1 MSENKSRFPS
11 RPKILAVSLAG
22 ILIALPAYAAD
33 NPPAEVTES
42 SNIEALTVTGKR
54 SADQKGADDVYYKN
68 VSNAYVGKEYLERY
82 RVQSAGDV
90 LKGLNGVY
98 NMNTRTA
105 GGAITPNIRG
115 ITGKG
120 RIPVTID
127 GTEQTVDVWMNNY
140 GVGDRNYL
148 DPALFRSIAVEK
160 SPALTRG
167 VKSGVGGA
175 VTIRTIEADDIV
187 PEGQKFGFQLKTEFA
202 NNSRRPANNLN
213 QWLGWEDYRT
223 LPLGATADG
232 AGGGVDPLT
241 GQQSPQALVVDNF
254 TPPAHKSGRDNWR
267 FGGDRSYMAAAAFKT
282 ELSDGLAA
290 YSYRNKGNYFA
301 GTKGAEGYLNNPV
314 YDLQK
319 CYDEGGSDFNCKNSA
334 TFVPNMAKVYHPG
347 VEVLNSNTE
356 TKTLLLKNN
365 WHLPGSHNLGWQY
378 MRTDVRFGEINPF
391 HTTYVMNM
399 EEHNPSSRPKALSPQ
414 MQNIDSTIRT
424 DTYKLGWDWK
434 PEGSRWLDLQT
445 NLWRIKT
452 DSTRHQSGG
461 MELSVA
467 GRDLYYDAWHW
478 CNRRGQLP
486 PEQADSY
493 ADCNELLDDF
503 GISGMSKEEVMRLLP
518 NNNGQYRVLSGAEQK
533 TRVSRTGFDIS
544 NRFRLSDRL
553 SMTLA
558 ADYQKEKL
566 AEEVEIVNSQDL
578 FNLAGMATGMTKLA
592 GPRGGERREWGTNL
606 VFDWQATDRLKISA
620 GIRYH
625 NFRGFDT
632 ALAEGRARRDPRYQA
647 GSGIS
652 IYEDGVS
659 LAYMELV
666 GDQEQRDWDAV
677 AEQRRQAYQSG
688 NIAAI
693 AAAEQAI
700 QAHGARYNL
709 PKYQRYPDQ
718 YYTDAYRRIDSNGLV
733 NYSYHV
739 FAPPLTH
746 PDVPLYR
753 VHPVFVPYV
762 NGKLDS
768 RVWDQHHRFGMF
780 EEKVDNPQGL
790 SGRYNRYWA
799 EGDYSGRLDHTHEC
813 DKGVPGCAMLRAG
826 KVGDLPQVGPDQ
838 IRNGILYRNY
848 TEEQHWA
855 PPKPI
860 RAHAWAPTI
869 AVSYDLTDNSR
880 LFVRYAQ
887 MTRFPSVYEV
897 GSFYNDVA
905 YVGKPTAPN
914 FRFKPERSRSWEI
927 GYSFNFAPYWSRL
940 RAGDIRLTYYR
951 NRIQNVIETTDHF
964 RTTQYDRKDT
974 AGLEW
979 QSRIDTGRFF
989 AALGATY
996 RLKQQ
1001 MCDRDTAFDFDPY
1014 GYKGVPICIEGG
1026 YGSTRGYQALQPKY
1040 SINLDAGVRLLGE
1053 KLELGLRGIYHSGV
1067 NTKQYDQLLQR
1078 DLGYIFNTTGKP
1090 YHWRPSLTWDVYGR
1104 YQLHKN
1110 LNVNLGITNLTNR
1123 YYLDPMSNV
1132 PAPGPGRTVTFGLT
1146 AKF

>member
-1 MSENKSRFPS
+1 MTTQSFC
-11 RPKILAVSLAG
+11 PKLLVVLLTGAFAHMQ
-22 ILIALPAYAAD
+22 AAAD
-33 NPPAEVTES
+33 TPAANGREPASAELET
-42 SNIEALTVTGKR
+42 IEIKGR
-54 SADQKGADDVYYKN
+54 RPDQRGADDVYRKN
-68 VSNAYVGKEYLERY
+68 VSNAYIGKEYLERY
-82 RVQSAGDV
+82 RINAAGDV

-127 GTEQTVDVWMNNY
+127 GTEQTIDVWMNNY

-202 NNSRRPANNLN
+202 NNSTRPANNLN

-223 LPLGATADG
+223 LSFGATADG
-232 AGGGVDPLT
+232 AGGGFDPLT
-241 GQQSPQALVVDNF
+241 GQQSPQALVADGL

-301 GTKGAEGYLNNPV
+301 GRKGAEGYLNNPV

-319 CYDEGGSDFNCKNSA
+319 CYDQGGSDFNCKNSA

-399 EEHNPSSRPKALSPQ
+399 EEHNPSSRPKELSPQ
-414 MQNIDSTIRT
+414 MQSIDSTIRT
-424 DTYKLGWDWK
+424 DTYKLGWAWK
-434 PEGSRWLDLQT
+434 PENSRWVDLQA

-452 DSTRHQSGG
+452 NSTRHQSGG
-461 MELSVA
+461 MDLSSARPDPFYDVWYWCTQR
-467 GRDLYYDAWHW
+467 GRI
-478 CNRRGQLP
+478 P
-486 PEQADSY
+486 PEHVDNYSS
-493 ADCNELLDDF
+493 CNDLMNDF
-503 GISGMSKEEVMRLLP
+503 GVNGLTKEQVLAMTP
-518 NNNGQYRVLSGAEQK
+518 NDNGQFRVLSGAEQK

-566 AEEVEIVNSQDL
+566 AEEVEIVNSKDL

-625 NFRGFDT
+625 NFKGFDR
-632 ALAEGRARRDPRYQA
+632 ALAEGRARHDPRYRA
-647 GSGIS
+647 GGPGGNS
-652 IYEDGVS
+652 IYRAGAY
-659 LAYMELV
+659 LPYMELV
-666 GDQEQRDWDAV
+666 SDQEQRDWDAV

-688 NIAAI
+688 NTAAI

-709 PKYQRYPDQ
+709 PKYQNSDE
-718 YYTDAYRRIDSNGLV
+718 YYTDAYRRIDRNGFV
-733 NYSYHV
+733 NHSYHLSG
-739 FAPPLTH
+739 PPLTH

-790 SGRYNRYWA
+790 NGSYNRYWLHGNRFPHA
-799 EGDYSGRLDHTHEC
+799 SGYYGCEKDI
-813 DKGVPGCAMLRAG
+813 PGCAMLRRKLSDSSEG
-826 KVGDLPQVGPDQ
+826 TLVPGLDQ
-838 IRNGILYRNY
+838 GIVTRRY
-848 TEEQHWA
+848 TEEQYWA
-855 PPKPI
+855 MPKPI

-880 LFVRYAQ
+880 LFARYAQ

-905 YVGKPTAPN
+905 YVGKPTAPT

-927 GYSFNFAPYWSRL
+927 GYSFNFAPYWSKL
-940 RAGDIRLTYYR
+940 RAGDVRLTYYR
-951 NRIQNVIETTDHF
+951 NRIENVIETTDYF

-989 AALGATY
+989 ASLGATY

-1001 MCDRDTAFDFDPY
+1001 MCDRDMAFDFDPY
-1014 GYKGVPICIEGG
+1014 GYKGVPVCIEGG

-1053 KLELGLRGIYHSGV
+1053 RLELGLRGIYHSSV
-1067 NTKQYDQLLQR
+1067 NTKQYDALLQKE
-1078 DLGYIFNTTGKP
+1078 LGYIFNTSGKP

>member
-1 MSENKSRFPS
+1 MTTQSFC
-11 RPKILAVSLAG
+11 PKLLVVLLTGAFAHMQ
-22 ILIALPAYAAD
+22 AAAD
-33 NPPAEVTES
+33 TPAANGREPASAELET
-42 SNIEALTVTGKR
+42 IEIKGR
-54 SADQKGADDVYYKN
+54 RPDQRGADDVYRKN
-68 VSNAYVGKEYLERY
+68 VSNVYVGREYLERFQ
-82 RVQSAGDV
+82 VNAAGDV

-127 GTEQTVDVWMNNY
+127 GTEQTIDVWMNNY

-160 SPALTRG
+160 SPALTR
-167 VKSGVGGA
+167 
-175 VTIRTIEADDIV
+175 EADDIV

-232 AGGGVDPLT
+232 AGGGFDPLT

-282 ELSDGLAA
+282 ELADGLAA

-319 CYDEGGSDFNCKNSA
+319 CYDQGGSDFNCKNSA
-334 TFVPNMAKVYHPG
+334 TFIPNMARIYHPG

-399 EEHNPSSRPKALSPQ
+399 EEHNPSSRPRSLSPQ
-414 MQNIDSTIRT
+414 AQSIDSSIRT
-424 DTYKLGWDWK
+424 DTYKLGWAWK
-434 PEGSRWLDLQT
+434 PEGSRWIDLQA

-467 GRDLYYDAWHW
+467 RPDPYYDAWYW
-478 CNRRGQLP
+478 CTKRGQLP
-486 PEQADSY
+486 PDY
-493 ADCNELLDDF
+493 ADNYSSCGSLLDDY
-503 GISGMSKEEVMRLLP
+503 GISGMSKEEVMQQLP
-518 NNNGQYRVLSGAEQK
+518 NDNGQYRVISGAEQK

-544 NRFRLSDRL
+544 NRFRPHPRLNITLS
-553 SMTLA
+553 T
-558 ADYQKEKL
+558 DYQKEKL
-566 AEEVEIVNSQDL
+566 EEEVEIVNSQDL
-578 FNLAGMATGMTKLA
+578 FNLAGMVTGLTKLA

-647 GSGIS
+647 GGGGGMDV
-652 IYEDGVS
+652 YEDGVS

-688 NIAAI
+688 NTAAI

-709 PKYQRYPDQ
+709 PKYQRNPDQ
-718 YYTDAYRRIDSNGLV
+718 YYTDAYRRIDRNGLV
-733 NYSYHV
+733 NYSYHLS
-739 FAPPLTH
+739 APPLTH

-799 EGDYSGRLDHTHEC
+799 EGDNWGGNHEHEC

-838 IRNGILYRNY
+838 IQNGILYRTY
-848 TEEQHWA
+848 TEEQYWA
-855 PPKPI
+855 QPKPI
-860 RAHAWAPTI
+860 RAHAWAPTV

-897 GSFYNDVA
+897 GSFHNDLS
-905 YVGKPTAPN
+905 YIGKPKAPN

-940 RAGDIRLTYYR
+940 RAGDVRLTYYR
-951 NRIQNVIETTDHF
+951 NRIENVIETTDHF
-964 RTTQYDRKDT
+964 RTVQYDRKDT

-1001 MCDRDTAFDFDPY
+1001 MCDRDTAIEFDPY
-1014 GYKGVPICIEGG
+1014 GYKGVPDCIEGG
-1026 YGSTRGYQALQPKY
+1026 YGSTRGYQAVQPKY

-1053 KLELGLRGIYHSGV
+1053 KLELGLRGIYHSSV
-1067 NTKQYDQLLQR
+1067 NTKQYDQLLQK
-1078 DLGYIFNTTGKP
+1078 DLGVIFRTTGKP
-1090 YHWRPSLTWDVYGR
+1090 YHWRSSLTWDVYGR

-1110 LNVNLGITNLTNR
+1110 LNVNFSITNLTNR

>member
-1 MSENKSRFPS
+1 MSAFTPK
-11 RPKILAVSLAG
+11 PKIIILSLASAFST
-22 ILIALPAYAAD
+22 LTVAD
-33 NPPAEVTES
+33 T
-42 SNIEALTVTGKR
+42 IEASARPEQYQELDTVVVSSKR
-54 SADQKGADDVYYKN
+54 TNDQKGADDVYYKN
-68 VSNAYVGKEYLERY
+68 VSNAYIGKEYLERY

-120 RIPVTID
+120 RIPVTVD

-187 PEGQKFGFQLKTEFA
+187 PKGQKFGFQLKTEFA

-319 CYDEGGSDFNCKNSA
+319 CYDQGGSDFNCKNSA

-365 WHLPGSHNLGWQY
+365 WRLPGSHRLGWQY

-399 EEHNPSSRPKALSPQ
+399 EEHNDTSRPRELSPQ
-414 MQNIDSTIRT
+414 AQSIDSSIRT
-424 DTYKLGWDWK
+424 DTYKLGWAWK

-461 MELSVA
+461 MALSSA
-467 GRDLYYDAWHW
+467 RPDPYYDAWYW
-478 CNRRGQLP
+478 CTKRGQLP
-486 PEQADSY
+486 PDHVDNYSS
-493 ADCNELLDDF
+493 CNDLMNDF
-503 GISGMSKEEVMRLLP
+503 GINGLSKEEVMKILP
-518 NNNGQYRVLSGAEQK
+518 NDNGRFRVLSGAEQK
-533 TRVSRTGFDIS
+533 TRVSRTGFDLN
-544 NRFRLSDRL
+544 NRFRLHPRL
-553 SMTLA
+553 NMTLS

-566 AEEVEIVNSQDL
+566 EEEVEIVNSKDL
-578 FNLAGMATGMTKLA
+578 FNLAGMASGLTKLA

-647 GSGIS
+647 GSGIG

-659 LAYMELV
+659 LTYMELV

-688 NIAAI
+688 NTAAI

-709 PKYQRYPDQ
+709 PKYQRNPDQ
-718 YYTDAYRRIDSNGLV
+718 YYRDAYRRIDRNGLV
-733 NYSYHV
+733 NYSYHLS
-739 FAPPLTH
+739 APPLTH

-799 EGDYSGRLDHTHEC
+799 EGDNWGGNHDHEC
-813 DKGVPGCAMLRAG
+813 DKGVPGCAMLRVG
-826 KVGDLPQVGPDQ
+826 KVGDLSPVGPDQ
-838 IRNGILYRNY
+838 IQNGILYRNY
-848 TEEQHWA
+848 TEEQYWA
-855 PPKPI
+855 QPKPI
-860 RAHAWAPTI
+860 RAHAWAPTV

-897 GSFYNDVA
+897 GSFHNDLS
-905 YVGKPTAPN
+905 YVGKPKAPN
-914 FRFKPERSRSWEI
+914 FRFTPERSRSWEI

-940 RAGDIRLTYYR
+940 RAGDMRLTYYR
-951 NRIQNVIETTDHF
+951 NRIENVIETTDHF
-964 RTTQYDRKDT
+964 RTVQYDRKDT

-1001 MCDRDTAFDFDPY
+1001 MCDRDTAIEFDPY
-1014 GYKGVPICIEGG
+1014 GYKGVPDCIEGG
-1026 YGSTRGYQALQPKY
+1026 YGSTRGYQAVQPKY

-1053 KLELGLRGIYHSGV
+1053 KLELGLRGIYHSSV
-1067 NTKQYDQLLQR
+1067 NTKQYDQLLQK
-1078 DLGYIFNTTGKP
+1078 DLGVIFRTTGKP
-1090 YHWRPSLTWDVYGR
+1090 YHWRSSLTWDMYGR
-1104 YQLHKN
+1104 YQVHKN

>member
-1 MSENKSRFPS
+1 MSGFS
-11 RPKILAVSLAG
+11 PKPKTIILSLAG
-22 ILIALPAYAAD
+22 AFGALAFAD
-33 NPPAEVTES
+33 TPNNTEQQKEL
-42 SNIEALTVTGKR
+42 NTIVVHGKR

-127 GTEQTVDVWMNNY
+127 GTEQTIDVWMNNY

-175 VTIRTIEADDIV
+175 VTIHTIEADDIV
-187 PEGQKFGFQLKTEFA
+187 PEGKKFGFQLKTEFA

-241 GQQSPQALVVDNF
+241 GEQSPQALVVDNF

-314 YDLQK
+314 HDLQK
-319 CYDEGGSDFNCKNSA
+319 CYDKGGSDFDCKNSA
-334 TFVPNMAKVYHPG
+334 TFVPNMAKIYHPG

-365 WHLPGSHNLGWQY
+365 WHLPGSHRLGWQY

-399 EEHNPSSRPKALSPQ
+399 EEHNPSSRPKELSPQ
-414 MQNIDSTIRT
+414 AQSVDSTIRT
-424 DTYKLGWDWK
+424 DTYKLGWAWK
-434 PEGSRWLDLQT
+434 PEGSRWVDLQA

-452 DSTRHQSGG
+452 NSTRHQSGG
-461 MELSVA
+461 MDLSSAYPDPFYDVWYWCTQR
-467 GRDLYYDAWHW
+467 GRI
-478 CNRRGQLP
+478 P
-486 PEQADSY
+486 PEHVDNYSSCS
-493 ADCNELLDDF
+493 DLMNDF
-503 GISGMSKEEVMRLLP
+503 GVNGKTKEQVLAMTP
-518 NNNGQYRVLSGAEQK
+518 NDNGRFRVISGAEQK

-566 AEEVEIVNSQDL
+566 AEEVEIVNSKDL
-578 FNLAGMATGMTKLA
+578 FNLAGMVTSMAKLA
-592 GPRGGERREWGTNL
+592 GPRGGDRREWGTNL
-606 VFDWQATDRLKISA
+606 VFDWQATNRLKISA
-620 GIRYH
+620 GIRYN

-647 GSGIS
+647 G
-652 IYEDGVS
+652 DGNQYYADGAYLPYFE
-659 LAYMELV
+659 LA
-666 GDQEQRDWDAV
+666 GDQERRDWNVV
-677 AEQRRQAYQSG
+677 AEQIQQAYQSG
-688 NIAAI
+688 DAAAI
-693 AAAEQAI
+693 AAAEQAA
-700 QAHGARYNL
+700 QAHGARYHL
-709 PKYQRYPDQ
+709 LKYYDGSYR
-718 YYTDAYRRIDSNGLV
+718 TDGYVYIGNDGRAYSAGGRFGEV
-733 NYSYHV
+733 NEV
-739 FAPPLTH
+739 QNQ
-746 PDVPLYR
+746 PLYR
-753 VHPVFVPYV
+753 VRPVYVPFV

-768 RVWDQHHRFGMF
+768 GALPQHFHDFVSNYQ
-780 EEKVDNPQGL
+780 EKVTNPQGL
-790 SGRYNRYWA
+790 HGTHYRYWA
-799 EGDYSGRLDHTHEC
+799 GMGNTFDCIRSDATSCLAHNH
-813 DKGVPGCAMLRAG
+813 AG
-826 KVGDLPQVGPDQ
+826 KVTNFEVGYPEYSDDTNTGSK
-838 IRNGILYRNY
+838 IIGRHY
-848 TEEQHWA
+848 TEEQYWA
-855 PPKPI
+855 QPKPI

-880 LFVRYAQ
+880 LSVRYAQ
-887 MTRFPSVYEV
+887 MSRFPSVYEV

-905 YVGKPTAPN
+905 YVGMPKAPN

-940 RAGDIRLTYYR
+940 RAGDMRLTYYR
-951 NRIQNVIETTDHF
+951 NRIQNVIETTDYF
-964 RTTQYDRKDT
+964 RTVQYDRKDT

-1001 MCDRDTAFDFDPY
+1001 MCDRDTTFDYDPY
-1014 GYKGVPICIEGG
+1014 GAKGVPICIEGG

-1053 KLELGLRGIYHSGV
+1053 KLELGLRGIYHSRV
-1067 NTKQYDQLLQR
+1067 NTKQYDQLLQK
-1078 DLGYIFNTTGKP
+1078 DLGIIFDTTGKP
-1090 YHWRPSLTWDVYGR
+1090 HHWRSSLTWDVYGR

-1132 PAPGPGRTVTFGLT
+1132 AAPGPGRTVTFGLT

>member
-1 MSENKSRFPS
+1 MTTQSFC
-11 RPKILAVSLAG
+11 PKLLVVLLTGAFAHMQ
-22 ILIALPAYAAD
+22 AAAD
-33 NPPAEVTES
+33 TPAANGREPASAELET
-42 SNIEALTVTGKR
+42 IEIRGR
-54 SADQKGADDVYYKN
+54 RPDQRGADDVYRKN
-68 VSNAYVGKEYLERY
+68 VSNAYIGKEYLERY
-82 RVQSAGDV
+82 RINAAGDV

-127 GTEQTVDVWMNNY
+127 GTEQTIDVWMNNY

-202 NNSRRPANNLN
+202 NNSTRPANNLN

-223 LPLGATADG
+223 LPFGATADG
-232 AGGGVDPLT
+232 AGGGFDPLT
-241 GQQSPQALVVDNF
+241 GQQSPQALVADGL

-314 YDLQK
+314 YDLQR
-319 CYDEGGSDFNCKNSA
+319 CYDQGGSDFNCKNSA

-365 WHLPGSHNLGWQY
+365 WHLPGSHRLAWQY
-378 MRTDVRFGEINPF
+378 MRTNVRFGEINPF

-399 EEHNPSSRPKALSPQ
+399 EEHNPSSRPKELSPQ
-414 MQNIDSTIRT
+414 MQSIDSTIRT
-424 DTYKLGWDWK
+424 DTYKLGWAWK
-434 PEGSRWLDLQT
+434 PEGSRWIDLQA

-452 DSTRHQSGG
+452 NSTRHQSGG
-461 MELSVA
+461 MDLSSARPDPFYDVWYWCTQR
-467 GRDLYYDAWHW
+467 GRI
-478 CNRRGQLP
+478 P
-486 PEQADSY
+486 PEHVDNYSS
-493 ADCNELLDDF
+493 CNDLMNDF
-503 GISGMSKEEVMRLLP
+503 GVNGLTKEQVLAMTP
-518 NNNGQYRVLSGAEQK
+518 NDNGQFRVLSGAEQK

-625 NFRGFDT
+625 NFKGFDR
-632 ALAEGRARRDPRYQA
+632 ALAEGRARHDPRYRA
-647 GSGIS
+647 GGPGGNS
-652 IYEDGVS
+652 IYRAGAY
-659 LAYMELV
+659 LPYMELV
-666 GDQEQRDWDAV
+666 SDQEQRDWDAV

-688 NIAAI
+688 NTAAI

-709 PKYQRYPDQ
+709 PKYQNSDE
-718 YYTDAYRRIDSNGLV
+718 YYTDAYRRIDRNGFV
-733 NYSYHV
+733 NHSYHLSG
-739 FAPPLTH
+739 PPLTH

-790 SGRYNRYWA
+790 NGSYNRYWLHGNRFPHA
-799 EGDYSGRLDHTHEC
+799 SGYYGCEKDI
-813 DKGVPGCAMLRAG
+813 PGCAMLRRKLSDSSEG
-826 KVGDLPQVGPDQ
+826 TLVPGLDQ
-838 IRNGILYRNY
+838 GIVTRRY
-848 TEEQHWA
+848 TEEQYWA
-855 PPKPI
+855 MPKPI

-880 LFVRYAQ
+880 LFARYAQ

-905 YVGKPTAPN
+905 YVGKPTAPT

-927 GYSFNFAPYWSRL
+927 GYSFNFAHYWSKL
-940 RAGDIRLTYYR
+940 RAGDVRLTYYR
-951 NRIQNVIETTDHF
+951 NRIENVIETTDYF

-989 AALGATY
+989 ASLGATY

-1001 MCDRDTAFDFDPY
+1001 MCDRDMAFDFDPY
-1014 GYKGVPICIEGG
+1014 GYKGVPVCIEGG

-1053 KLELGLRGIYHSGV
+1053 RLELGLRGIYHSSV
-1067 NTKQYDQLLQR
+1067 NTKQYDALLQKE
-1078 DLGYIFNTTGKP
+1078 LGYIFNTSGKP

>member
-1 MSENKSRFPS
+1 MMSGFS
-11 RPKILAVSLAG
+11 PKPKTIILSLAG
-22 ILIALPAYAAD
+22 AFGALAFAD
-33 NPPAEVTES
+33 TPNNTEQQKEL
-42 SNIEALTVTGKR
+42 NTIVVHGKR

-82 RVQSAGDV
+82 RVQSAG
-90 LKGLNGVY
+90 
-98 NMNTRTA
+98 
-105 GGAITPNIRG
+105 GAITPNIRG

-127 GTEQTVDVWMNNY
+127 GTEQTIDVWMNNY

-175 VTIRTIEADDIV
+175 VTIRTIEAGDIV

-202 NNSRRPANNLN
+202 NNRTRPANNLN

-232 AGGGVDPLT
+232 AGGGSDPIT

-254 TPPAHKSGRDNWR
+254 TPPQHKSGRDNWR

-301 GTKGAEGYLNNPV
+301 GRKGAEGYLNNPV

-334 TFVPNMAKVYHPG
+334 TFIPNMARIYHPG

-365 WHLPGSHNLGWQY
+365 WHLPGSHRLGWQY

-399 EEHNPSSRPKALSPQ
+399 EEHNETNRPKELSPQ
-414 MQNIDSTIRT
+414 AQSIDSTIRT
-424 DTYKLGWDWK
+424 DTYKLGWAWK
-434 PEGSRWLDLQT
+434 PENSRWVDLQA

-452 DSTRHQSGG
+452 NSTRHQSGG
-461 MELSVA
+461 MDLSSARPDPFYDVWYWCTQR
-467 GRDLYYDAWHW
+467 GRI
-478 CNRRGQLP
+478 P
-486 PEQADSY
+486 PEHVDNYSS
-493 ADCNELLDDF
+493 CNDLMNDF
-503 GISGMSKEEVMRLLP
+503 GVNGLTKEQVLAMTP
-518 NNNGQYRVLSGAEQK
+518 NDNGQFRVISGAEQK

-544 NRFRLSDRL
+544 NRFRLRDRL

-578 FNLAGMATGMTKLA
+578 FNLAGMVTGLTKLA
-592 GPRGGERREWGTNL
+592 GPRGGERREWGINL
-606 VFDWQATDRLKISA
+606 VFDWQAADRLKISA

-647 GSGIS
+647 G
-652 IYEDGVS
+652 DGTQHYADGAYLPYFE
-659 LAYMELV
+659 LA
-666 GDQEQRDWDAV
+666 GDQERRDWNVV
-677 AEQRRQAYQSG
+677 AEQLRQAYQSG
-688 NIAAI
+688 DAAAI
-693 AAAEQAI
+693 AAAVQAE
-700 QAHGARYNL
+700 QAHGARYHL
-709 PKYQRYPDQ
+709 LKYYDGSYR
-718 YYTDAYRRIDSNGLV
+718 TDGYVYIGNDGRAYFDGRFGGV
-733 NYSYHV
+733 NE
-739 FAPPLTH
+739 AQNQ
-746 PDVPLYR
+746 PLYR
-753 VHPVFVPYV
+753 VRPVYVPFV

-768 RVWDQHHRFGMF
+768 GALPQHFHDFVSNYQ
-780 EEKVDNPQGL
+780 EKVTNPQGL
-790 SGRYNRYWA
+790 HGTHYRYWA
-799 EGDYSGRLDHTHEC
+799 
-813 DKGVPGCAMLRAG
+813 GVGNPIDCIRSDAASCLAHNLSG
-826 KVGDLPQVGPDQ
+826 KVTNFQVGYPEYGDDTGLGLK
-838 IRNGILYRNY
+838 IIGRHY
-848 TEEQHWA
+848 TEEQYWA
-855 PPKPI
+855 QPKPI

-887 MTRFPSVYEV
+887 MSRFPSVYEV

-905 YVGKPTAPN
+905 YAGMPKAPN

-940 RAGDIRLTYYR
+940 RAGDMRLTYYR
-951 NRIQNVIETTDHF
+951 NRIQNVIETTDYF
-964 RTTQYDRKDT
+964 RTVQYDRKDT

-1001 MCDRDTAFDFDPY
+1001 MCDRDTAFDYDPY
-1014 GYKGVPICIEGG
+1014 GAKGVPICIEGG

-1053 KLELGLRGIYHSGV
+1053 KLELGLRGIYHSRV
-1067 NTKQYDQLLQR
+1067 NTKQYDQLLQK
-1078 DLGYIFNTTGKP
+1078 DLGIIFDTTGKP
-1090 YHWRPSLTWDVYGR
+1090 HHWRSSLTWDVYGR
-1104 YQLHKN
+1104 YRLHKN

-1132 PAPGPGRTVTFGLT
+1132 AAPGPGRTVTFGLT

>member
-1 MSENKSRFPS
+1 MMSGFS
-11 RPKILAVSLAG
+11 PKPKTIILSLAG
-22 ILIALPAYAAD
+22 AFGALAFAD
-33 NPPAEVTES
+33 TPNNTEQQKEL
-42 SNIEALTVTGKR
+42 NTIVVHGKR

-127 GTEQTVDVWMNNY
+127 GTEQTIDVWMNNY

-175 VTIRTIEADDIV
+175 MSIRTIEAGDIV

-202 NNSRRPANNLN
+202 NNRTRPANNLN

-232 AGGGVDPLT
+232 AGGGSDPIT

-254 TPPAHKSGRDNWR
+254 TPPQHKSGRDNWR

-301 GTKGAEGYLNNPV
+301 GRKGAEGYLNNPV

-334 TFVPNMAKVYHPG
+334 TFIPNMARIYHPG

-365 WHLPGSHNLGWQY
+365 WHLPGSHRLGWQY

-399 EEHNPSSRPKALSPQ
+399 EEHNETNRPKELSPQ
-414 MQNIDSTIRT
+414 AQSIDSTIRT
-424 DTYKLGWDWK
+424 DTYKLGWAWK
-434 PEGSRWLDLQT
+434 PENSRWVDLQA

-452 DSTRHQSGG
+452 NSTRHQSGG
-461 MELSVA
+461 MDLSSARPDPFYDVWYWCTQR
-467 GRDLYYDAWHW
+467 GRI
-478 CNRRGQLP
+478 P
-486 PEQADSY
+486 PEHVDNYSS
-493 ADCNELLDDF
+493 CNDLMNDF
-503 GISGMSKEEVMRLLP
+503 GVNGLTKEQVLAMTP
-518 NNNGQYRVLSGAEQK
+518 NDNGQFRVISGAEQK

-544 NRFRLSDRL
+544 NRFRLRDRL

-578 FNLAGMATGMTKLA
+578 FNLAGMVTGMTKLA

-606 VFDWQATDRLKISA
+606 VFDWQAADRLKISA

-647 GSGIS
+647 G
-652 IYEDGVS
+652 
-659 LAYMELV
+659 
-666 GDQEQRDWDAV
+666 DQERRDWNVV
-677 AEQRRQAYQSG
+677 AEQLRQAYQSG
-688 NIAAI
+688 DAAAI
-693 AAAEQAI
+693 AAAVQAE
-700 QAHGARYNL
+700 QAHGARYHL
-709 PKYQRYPDQ
+709 LKYYDGSYR
-718 YYTDAYRRIDSNGLV
+718 TDGYVYIGNDGRAYFDGRFGGV
-733 NYSYHV
+733 NE
-739 FAPPLTH
+739 AQNQ
-746 PDVPLYR
+746 PLYR
-753 VHPVFVPYV
+753 VRPVYVPFV

-768 RVWDQHHRFGMF
+768 GALPQHFHDFVSNYQ
-780 EEKVDNPQGL
+780 EKVTNPQGL
-790 SGRYNRYWA
+790 HGTHYRYWA
-799 EGDYSGRLDHTHEC
+799 
-813 DKGVPGCAMLRAG
+813 GVGNPIDCIRSDAASCLAHNLSG
-826 KVGDLPQVGPDQ
+826 KVTNFQVGYPEYGDDTGLGLK
-838 IRNGILYRNY
+838 IIGRHY
-848 TEEQHWA
+848 TEEQYWA
-855 PPKPI
+855 QPKPI

-887 MTRFPSVYEV
+887 MSRFPSVYEV

-905 YVGKPTAPN
+905 YAGMPKAPN

-940 RAGDIRLTYYR
+940 RAGDMRLTYYR
-951 NRIQNVIETTDHF
+951 NRIQNVIETTDYF
-964 RTTQYDRKDT
+964 RTVQYDRKDT

-1001 MCDRDTAFDFDPY
+1001 MCDRDTAFDYDPY
-1014 GYKGVPICIEGG
+1014 GAKGVPICIEGG

-1053 KLELGLRGIYHSGV
+1053 KLELGLRGIYHSRV
-1067 NTKQYDQLLQR
+1067 NTKQYDQLLQK
-1078 DLGYIFNTTGKP
+1078 DLGIIFDTTGKP
-1090 YHWRPSLTWDVYGR
+1090 HHWRSSLTWDVYGR
-1104 YQLHKN
+1104 YRLHKN

-1132 PAPGPGRTVTFGLT
+1132 AAPGPGRTVTFGLT

>member
-1 MSENKSRFPS
+1 MTTQSFC
-11 RPKILAVSLAG
+11 PKLLVVLLTGAFAHMQ
-22 ILIALPAYAAD
+22 AAAD
-33 NPPAEVTES
+33 TPAANGREPASAELET
-42 SNIEALTVTGKR
+42 IEIKGR
-54 SADQKGADDVYYKN
+54 RPDQRGADDVYRKN
-68 VSNAYVGKEYLERY
+68 VSNAYIGKEYLERY
-82 RVQSAGDV
+82 RINAAGDV

-120 RIPVTID
+120 RIPVTVD
-127 GTEQTVDVWMNNY
+127 GTEQTIDVWMNNY

-202 NNSRRPANNLN
+202 NNSTRPANNLN

-223 LPLGATADG
+223 LPFGATADG
-232 AGGGVDPLT
+232 AGGGFDPLT
-241 GQQSPQALVVDNF
+241 GQQSPQALVADGL

-319 CYDEGGSDFNCKNSA
+319 CYDQGGSDFNCKNSA
-334 TFVPNMAKVYHPG
+334 TFIPNMARIYHPG

-365 WHLPGSHNLGWQY
+365 WHLPGSHRLGWQY

-399 EEHNPSSRPKALSPQ
+399 EEHNPSSRPKELSPQ
-414 MQNIDSTIRT
+414 AQSIDSTIRT
-424 DTYKLGWDWK
+424 DTYKLGWAWK
-434 PEGSRWLDLQT
+434 PEGSRWVDLQA

-452 DSTRHQSGG
+452 NSTRHQSGG
-461 MELSVA
+461 MDLSSARPDPFYDVWYWCTQR
-467 GRDLYYDAWHW
+467 GRI
-478 CNRRGQLP
+478 P
-486 PEQADSY
+486 PEHVDNYSS
-493 ADCNELLDDF
+493 CNDLMNDF
-503 GISGMSKEEVMRLLP
+503 GVNGLTKEQVLAMTP
-518 NNNGQYRVLSGAEQK
+518 NDNGQFRVLSGAEQK

-566 AEEVEIVNSQDL
+566 AEEVEIVNSKDL
-578 FNLAGMATGMTKLA
+578 FNLAGMATGLTKLA

-625 NFRGFDT
+625 NFKGFDR
-632 ALAEGRARRDPRYQA
+632 ALAEGRARHDPRYQA
-647 GSGIS
+647 GGPGGNS
-652 IYEDGVS
+652 IYRAGAY
-659 LAYMELV
+659 LPYMELV
-666 GDQEQRDWDAV
+666 SDQEQRDWDAV

-688 NIAAI
+688 NTAAI

-709 PKYQRYPDQ
+709 PKYQNSDE
-718 YYTDAYRRIDSNGLV
+718 YYTDAYRRIDRNGFV
-733 NYSYHV
+733 NHSYHLSG
-739 FAPPLTH
+739 PPLTH

-790 SGRYNRYWA
+790 NGSYNRYWLHGNRFPHA
-799 EGDYSGRLDHTHEC
+799 SGYYGCEKDI
-813 DKGVPGCAMLRAG
+813 PGCAMLRRKLSDSSEG
-826 KVGDLPQVGPDQ
+826 TLVPGLDQ
-838 IRNGILYRNY
+838 GIVTRRY
-848 TEEQHWA
+848 TEEQYWA
-855 PPKPI
+855 MPKPI

-880 LFVRYAQ
+880 LFARYAQ

-905 YVGKPTAPN
+905 YVGKPTAPT

-940 RAGDIRLTYYR
+940 RAGDMRLTYYR
-951 NRIQNVIETTDHF
+951 NRIENVIETTDYF

-1001 MCDRDTAFDFDPY
+1001 MCDRDMAFDFDPY
-1014 GYKGVPICIEGG
+1014 GYKGVPVCIEGG

-1053 KLELGLRGIYHSGV
+1053 RLELGLRGIYHSSV
-1067 NTKQYDQLLQR
+1067 NTKQYDALLQKE
-1078 DLGYIFNTTGKP
+1078 LGYIFNTSGKP

>member
-1 MSENKSRFPS
+1 MTTQSFC
-11 RPKILAVSLAG
+11 PKLLVVLLTGAFAHMQ
-22 ILIALPAYAAD
+22 AAAD
-33 NPPAEVTES
+33 TPAANGREPASAELET
-42 SNIEALTVTGKR
+42 IEIRGR
-54 SADQKGADDVYYKN
+54 RPDQRGADDVYRKN
-68 VSNAYVGKEYLERY
+68 VSNAYIGKEYLERY
-82 RVQSAGDV
+82 RINAAGDV

-127 GTEQTVDVWMNNY
+127 GTEQTIDVWMNNY

-202 NNSRRPANNLN
+202 NNSTRPANNLN

-223 LPLGATADG
+223 LPFGATADG
-232 AGGGVDPLT
+232 AGGGFDPLT
-241 GQQSPQALVVDNF
+241 GQQSPQALVADGL

-301 GTKGAEGYLNNPV
+301 GTKGAEGYLHNPV
-314 YDLQK
+314 YDLQR
-319 CYDEGGSDFNCKNSA
+319 CYDQGGSDFNCKNSA

-399 EEHNPSSRPKALSPQ
+399 EEHNPSSRPKELSPQ
-414 MQNIDSTIRT
+414 AQSIDSSIRT
-424 DTYKLGWDWK
+424 DTYKLGWAWK
-434 PEGSRWLDLQT
+434 PENSRWVDLQA

-461 MELSVA
+461 MDLSAAYPDPFYDVWYWCTQR
-467 GRDLYYDAWHW
+467 GRI
-478 CNRRGQLP
+478 P
-486 PEQADSY
+486 PEHVDNYSSCS
-493 ADCNELLDDF
+493 DLMNDF
-503 GISGMSKEEVMRLLP
+503 GVNGKTKEQVLAMTP
-518 NNNGQYRVLSGAEQK
+518 NDNGRFRVLSGAEQK

-544 NRFRLSDRL
+544 NRFRLRDRL
-553 SMTLA
+553 SMTLT

-566 AEEVEIVNSQDL
+566 AEEVEIVNSKDL
-578 FNLAGMATGMTKLA
+578 FNLAGMATGLTKLA

-625 NFRGFDT
+625 NFKGFDR
-632 ALAEGRARRDPRYQA
+632 ALAEGRARHDPRYRA
-647 GSGIS
+647 GGPGGNS
-652 IYEDGVS
+652 IYRAGAY
-659 LAYMELV
+659 LPYMELV
-666 GDQEQRDWDAV
+666 SDQEQRDWDAV

-688 NIAAI
+688 NTAAI

-709 PKYQRYPDQ
+709 PKYQNSDE
-718 YYTDAYRRIDSNGLV
+718 YYTDAYRRIDRNGFV
-733 NYSYHV
+733 NHSYHLSG
-739 FAPPLTH
+739 PPLTH

-790 SGRYNRYWA
+790 NGSYNRYWLHGNRFPHA
-799 EGDYSGRLDHTHEC
+799 SGYYGCEKDI
-813 DKGVPGCAMLRAG
+813 PGCAMLRRKLSDSSEG
-826 KVGDLPQVGPDQ
+826 TLVPGLDQ
-838 IRNGILYRNY
+838 GIVTRRY
-848 TEEQHWA
+848 TEEQYWA
-855 PPKPI
+855 MPKPI

-880 LFVRYAQ
+880 LFARYAQ

-905 YVGKPTAPN
+905 YVGKPTAPT

-927 GYSFNFAPYWSRL
+927 GYSFNFAPYWSKL
-940 RAGDIRLTYYR
+940 RAGDVRLTYYR
-951 NRIQNVIETTDHF
+951 NRIENVIETTDYF

-989 AALGATY
+989 ASLGATY

-1001 MCDRDTAFDFDPY
+1001 MCDRDMAFDFDPY
-1014 GYKGVPICIEGG
+1014 GYKGVPVCIEGG

-1053 KLELGLRGIYHSGV
+1053 RLELGLRGIYHSSV
-1067 NTKQYDQLLQR
+1067 NTKQYDALLQKE
-1078 DLGYIFNTTGKP
+1078 LGYIFNTSGKP

>member
-1 MSENKSRFPS
+1 MTTQSFC
-11 RPKILAVSLAG
+11 PKLLVVLLTGAFAHMQ
-22 ILIALPAYAAD
+22 AAAD
-33 NPPAEVTES
+33 TPAANGREPASAELET
-42 SNIEALTVTGKR
+42 IEIKGR
-54 SADQKGADDVYYKN
+54 RPDQRGADDVYRKN
-68 VSNAYVGKEYLERY
+68 VSNAYIGKEYLERY
-82 RVQSAGDV
+82 RINAAGDV

-127 GTEQTVDVWMNNY
+127 GTEQTIDVWMNNY

-175 VTIRTIEADDIV
+175 VTIRTIEPGDIV
-187 PEGQKFGFQLKTEFA
+187 PEGQKFGFQLKTEFS
-202 NNSRRPANNLN
+202 NNSNKQANNLN

-223 LPLGATADG
+223 LPFGATADG
-232 AGGGVDPLT
+232 AGGGVDPHT
-241 GQQSPQALVVDNF
+241 GKQSPQALVADGL
-254 TPPAHKSGRDNWR
+254 TPPKHKSGRDNWR
-267 FGGDRSYMAAAAFKT
+267 FGNDRSYMAAAAFKT

-290 YSYRNKGNYFA
+290 YSYRDKGNYFA
-301 GTKGAEGYLNNPV
+301 GRKDAEGYLHNPV

-319 CYDEGGSDFNCKNSA
+319 CGDEGGSEFDCKNSA

-347 VEVLNSNTE
+347 VEVFNSNIR

-365 WHLPGSHNLGWQY
+365 WHLPSNHKLGWQY

-391 HTTYVMNM
+391 HATYVMNM
-399 EEHNPSSRPKALSPQ
+399 EEHNPSSRPRSLSPQ
-414 MQNIDSTIRT
+414 MQSIDSNIRT
-424 DTYKLGWDWK
+424 DTYKLGWNWK
-434 PEGSRWLDLQT
+434 PENSRWIDLQA

-452 DSTRHQSGG
+452 NTTRHQSGG
-461 MELSVA
+461 MDLSA
-467 GRDLYYDAWHW
+467 AKPDPYYDVWHW
-478 CNRRGQLP
+478 CTKRGQLP
-486 PEQADSY
+486 PDYADSY
-493 ADCNELLDDF
+493 SSCSSLMDDF
-503 GISGMSKEEVMRLLP
+503 GVNGLSKEEVMKILP
-518 NNNGQYRVLSGAEQK
+518 NDNGQYRVLSGAEQK
-533 TRVSRTGFDIS
+533 TRVSRTGFDLN
-544 NRFRLSDRL
+544 NRFRLHPRL
-553 SMTLA
+553 HMTLS
-558 ADYQKEKL
+558 ADYQNEKL
-566 AEEVEIVNSQDL
+566 EEEVEVVNSQDM
-578 FNLAGMATGMTKLA
+578 FNLAGMATGMTKIA
-592 GPRGGERREWGTNL
+592 GPRGGKRREWGTNL

-625 NFRGFDT
+625 NFKGFDR
-632 ALAEGRARRDPRYQA
+632 ALAEGRARHDPRYRA
-647 GSGIS
+647 GGPGGNS
-652 IYEDGVS
+652 IYRAGAY
-659 LAYMELV
+659 LPYMELV
-666 GDQEQRDWDAV
+666 SDQEQRDWDAV

-688 NIAAI
+688 NTAAI

-709 PKYQRYPDQ
+709 PKYQNSDE
-718 YYTDAYRRIDSNGLV
+718 YYTDAYRRIDRNGFV
-733 NYSYHV
+733 NHSYHLSG
-739 FAPPLTH
+739 PPLTH

-790 SGRYNRYWA
+790 NGSYNRYWLHGNRFPHA
-799 EGDYSGRLDHTHEC
+799 SGYYGCEKDI
-813 DKGVPGCAMLRAG
+813 PGCAMLRRKLSDSSEG
-826 KVGDLPQVGPDQ
+826 TLVPGLDQ
-838 IRNGILYRNY
+838 GIVTRRY
-848 TEEQHWA
+848 TEEQYWA
-855 PPKPI
+855 MPKPI

-880 LFVRYAQ
+880 LFARYAQ

-905 YVGKPTAPN
+905 YVGKPTAPT

-927 GYSFNFAPYWSRL
+927 GYSFNFAPYWSKL
-940 RAGDIRLTYYR
+940 RAGDVRLTYYR
-951 NRIQNVIETTDHF
+951 NRIENVIETTDYF

-989 AALGATY
+989 ASLGATY

-1001 MCDRDTAFDFDPY
+1001 MCDRDMAFDFDPY
-1014 GYKGVPICIEGG
+1014 GYKGVPVCIEGG

-1053 KLELGLRGIYHSGV
+1053 RLELGLRGIYHSSV
-1067 NTKQYDQLLQR
+1067 NTKQYDALLQKE
-1078 DLGYIFNTTGKP
+1078 LGYIFNTSGKP

>member
-1 MSENKSRFPS
+1 MSAFTPK
-11 RPKILAVSLAG
+11 PKIIILSLAS
-22 ILIALPAYAAD
+22 AFS
-33 NPPAEVTES
+33 T
-42 SNIEALTVTGKR
+42 LTVANTIETSARPEQYQELDTVVVSGKR
-54 SADQKGADDVYYKN
+54 TNDQKGADDVYYKN

-120 RIPVTID
+120 RIPVTVD
-127 GTEQTVDVWMNNY
+127 GTEQTIDVWMNNY

-187 PEGQKFGFQLKTEFA
+187 PEGRKFGFQLKTEFS
-202 NNSRRPANNLN
+202 NNSNKQANNLN
-213 QWLGWEDYRT
+213 QLLGWEDYRT
-223 LPLGATADG
+223 LPFGATADG
-232 AGGGVDPLT
+232 AGGGEDPIT
-241 GQQSPQALVVDNF
+241 HVPSPQALVVDGL
-254 TPPAHKSGRDNWR
+254 TPPKHKSGRDNWR
-267 FGGDRSYMAAAAFKT
+267 FGNDRGYMAAAAFKT

-301 GTKGAEGYLNNPV
+301 GRKGAEGYLHNPV

-319 CYDEGGSDFNCKNSA
+319 CSDEGGSDFDCKNSA
-334 TFVPNMAKVYHPG
+334 TFIPNMARIFHPG
-347 VEVLNSNTE
+347 VEVINSNTE

-365 WHLPGSHNLGWQY
+365 WHLPGSHRLGWQY

-399 EEHNPSSRPKALSPQ
+399 EEHNPSSRPKELSPQ
-414 MQNIDSTIRT
+414 MQSIDSNIRT
-424 DTYKLGWDWK
+424 DTYKLGWGWK
-434 PEGSRWLDLQT
+434 PENSRWIDLQS

-461 MELSVA
+461 MDLSA
-467 GRDLYYDAWHW
+467 AKPDTYYDVWHW
-478 CNRRGQLP
+478 CTKRGQLP
-486 PEQADSY
+486 PDYADSY
-493 ADCNELLDDF
+493 SSCSSLMDDF
-503 GISGMSKEEVMRLLP
+503 GVNGLSKEEVMKIVP
-518 NNNGQYRVLSGAEQK
+518 NDNGQYRVLSGAEQK

-544 NRFRLSDRL
+544 NRFRLRDRL

-566 AEEVEIVNSQDL
+566 AEEVEIVNSKDL
-578 FNLAGMATGMTKLA
+578 FNLAGMVTGMTKLA

-647 GSGIS
+647 GSGIG

-688 NIAAI
+688 NTATI

-709 PKYQRYPDQ
+709 PKYQNSDQ
-718 YYTDAYRRIDSNGLV
+718 YYTEAYRRIDRNGLV
-733 NYSYHV
+733 NYSYHLS
-739 FAPPLTH
+739 APPLTH

-768 RVWDQHHRFGMF
+768 RVWNQHHRFGMF

-790 SGRYNRYWA
+790 NGRYNRYWA
-799 EGDYSGRLDHTHEC
+799 EGDFGYLSHTHEC
-813 DKGVPGCAMLRAG
+813 DKGVPGCAMLRFG
-826 KVGDLPQVGPDQ
+826 KVGDLPHVSPDV
-838 IRNGILYRNY
+838 IRNGIIYRNY
-848 TEEQHWA
+848 TEDQYWA
-855 PPKPI
+855 QPKPI
-860 RAHAWAPTI
+860 RAHAWAPTV
-869 AVSYDLTDNSR
+869 AASYDLTDNSR

-897 GSFYNDVA
+897 GSFYNDVS
-905 YVGKPTAPN
+905 YIGKPKAPN

-940 RAGDIRLTYYR
+940 RAGDVRLTYYR
-951 NRIQNVIETTDHF
+951 NRIENVIETTDHF
-964 RTTQYDRKDT
+964 RTVQYDRKDT

-1001 MCDRDTAFDFDPY
+1001 MCDRDTTIEFDPY
-1014 GYKGVPICIEGG
+1014 GYKGVPDCIEGG
-1026 YGSTRGYQALQPKY
+1026 YGSTRGYQAVQPKY

-1053 KLELGLRGIYHSGV
+1053 RLELGLRGIYHSSV
-1067 NTKQYDQLLQR
+1067 NTKQYDQLLQK
-1078 DLGYIFNTTGKP
+1078 DLGVIFRTTGKP
-1090 YHWRPSLTWDVYGR
+1090 YHWRSSLTWDVYGR
-1104 YQLHKN
+1104 YRLHKN
-1110 LNVNLGITNLTNR
+1110 LEANLGITNLTNR

>member
-1 MSENKSRFPS
+1 MMSGFS
-11 RPKILAVSLAG
+11 PKPKTIILSLAG
-22 ILIALPAYAAD
+22 AFGALAFAD
-33 NPPAEVTES
+33 TPNNTEQQKEL
-42 SNIEALTVTGKR
+42 NTIVVHGKR

-127 GTEQTVDVWMNNY
+127 GTEQTIDVWMNNY

-175 VTIRTIEADDIV
+175 MSIRTIEAGDIV

-202 NNSRRPANNLN
+202 NNRTRPANNLN

-232 AGGGVDPLT
+232 AGGGSDPIT

-254 TPPAHKSGRDNWR
+254 TPPQHKSGRDNWR

-301 GTKGAEGYLNNPV
+301 GRKGAEGYLNNPV

-334 TFVPNMAKVYHPG
+334 TFIPNMARIYHPG

-365 WHLPGSHNLGWQY
+365 WHLPGSHRLGWQY

-399 EEHNPSSRPKALSPQ
+399 EEHNETNRPKELSPQ
-414 MQNIDSTIRT
+414 AQSIDSTIRT
-424 DTYKLGWDWK
+424 DTYKLGWAWK
-434 PEGSRWLDLQT
+434 PENSRWVDLQA

-452 DSTRHQSGG
+452 NSTRHQSGG
-461 MELSVA
+461 MDLSSARPDPFYDVWYWCTQR
-467 GRDLYYDAWHW
+467 GRI
-478 CNRRGQLP
+478 P
-486 PEQADSY
+486 PEHVDNYSS
-493 ADCNELLDDF
+493 CNDLMNDF
-503 GISGMSKEEVMRLLP
+503 GVNGLTKEQVLAMTP
-518 NNNGQYRVLSGAEQK
+518 NDNGQFRVISGAEQK

-544 NRFRLSDRL
+544 NRFRLRDRL

-578 FNLAGMATGMTKLA
+578 FNLAGMVTGLTKLA

-606 VFDWQATDRLKISA
+606 VFDWQAADRLKISA

-647 GSGIS
+647 G
-652 IYEDGVS
+652 DGTQHYADGAYLPYFE
-659 LAYMELV
+659 LA
-666 GDQEQRDWDAV
+666 GDQERRDWNVV
-677 AEQRRQAYQSG
+677 AEQLRQAYQSG
-688 NIAAI
+688 DAAAI
-693 AAAEQAI
+693 AAAVQAE
-700 QAHGARYNL
+700 QAHGARYHL
-709 PKYQRYPDQ
+709 LKYYDGSYR
-718 YYTDAYRRIDSNGLV
+718 TDGYVYIGNDDRAYFDGRFGGV
-733 NYSYHV
+733 NE
-739 FAPPLTH
+739 AQNQ
-746 PDVPLYR
+746 PLYR
-753 VHPVFVPYV
+753 VRPVYVPFV

-768 RVWDQHHRFGMF
+768 GALPQHFHDFVSNYQ
-780 EEKVDNPQGL
+780 EKVTNPQGL
-790 SGRYNRYWA
+790 HGTHYRYWA
-799 EGDYSGRLDHTHEC
+799 
-813 DKGVPGCAMLRAG
+813 GVGNPIDCIRSDAASCLAHNLSG
-826 KVGDLPQVGPDQ
+826 KVTNFQVGYPEYGDDTGLGLK
-838 IRNGILYRNY
+838 IIGRHY
-848 TEEQHWA
+848 TEEQYWA
-855 PPKPI
+855 QPKPI

-887 MTRFPSVYEV
+887 MSRFPSVYEV

-905 YVGKPTAPN
+905 YAGMPKAPN

-940 RAGDIRLTYYR
+940 RAGDMRLTYYR
-951 NRIQNVIETTDHF
+951 NRIQNVIETTDYF
-964 RTTQYDRKDT
+964 RTVQYDRKDT

-1001 MCDRDTAFDFDPY
+1001 MCDRDTAFDYDPY
-1014 GYKGVPICIEGG
+1014 GAKGVPICIEGG
-1026 YGSTRGYQALQPKY
+1026 YASTRGYQALQPKY

-1053 KLELGLRGIYHSGV
+1053 KLELGLRGIYHSRV
-1067 NTKQYDQLLQR
+1067 NTKQYDQLLQK
-1078 DLGYIFNTTGKP
+1078 DLGIIFDTTGKP
-1090 YHWRPSLTWDVYGR
+1090 HHWRSSLTWDVYGR
-1104 YQLHKN
+1104 YRLHKN

-1132 PAPGPGRTVTFGLT
+1132 AAPGPGRTVTFGLT

>member
-1 MSENKSRFPS
+1 MTTQSFC
-11 RPKILAVSLAG
+11 PKLLVVLLTGAFAHMQ
-22 ILIALPAYAAD
+22 AAAD
-33 NPPAEVTES
+33 TPAANGREPASAELET
-42 SNIEALTVTGKR
+42 IEIKGR
-54 SADQKGADDVYYKN
+54 RPDQRGADDVYRKN
-68 VSNAYVGKEYLERY
+68 VSNAYIGKEYLERY
-82 RVQSAGDV
+82 RINAAGDV

-127 GTEQTVDVWMNNY
+127 GTEQTIDVWMNNY

-202 NNSRRPANNLN
+202 NNSTRPANNLN

-223 LPLGATADG
+223 LPFGATADG
-232 AGGGVDPLT
+232 AGGGFDPLT
-241 GQQSPQALVVDNF
+241 GQQSPQALVADGL

-314 YDLQK
+314 YDLQR
-319 CYDEGGSDFNCKNSA
+319 CYDQGGSDFNCKNSA

-347 VEVLNSNTE
+347 VEVINSNTE

-424 DTYKLGWDWK
+424 DTYKLGWGWK
-434 PEGSRWLDLQT
+434 PEGSRWIDLQA

-503 GISGMSKEEVMRLLP
+503 GISGMSKEEVMQLLP
-518 NNNGQYRVLSGAEQK
+518 NDNGRFRVLSGAEQK
-533 TRVSRTGFDIS
+533 TSVSRTGFDIS
-544 NRFRLSDRL
+544 NRFRPHPRLNITLS
-553 SMTLA
+553 T
-558 ADYQKEKL
+558 DYQKEKL
-566 AEEVEIVNSQDL
+566 EEEVEIVNSQDL
-578 FNLAGMATGMTKLA
+578 FNLAGMVTGMTKLA

-625 NFRGFDT
+625 NFKGFDR
-632 ALAEGRARRDPRYQA
+632 ALAEGRARHDPRYQA
-647 GSGIS
+647 GGPGGNS
-652 IYEDGVS
+652 IYRAGAY
-659 LAYMELV
+659 LPYMELV

-688 NIAAI
+688 NTAAI
-693 AAAEQAI
+693 AAAEQAV

-709 PKYQRYPDQ
+709 PKYQNSDQ

-733 NYSYHV
+733 NYSYHLS
-739 FAPPLTH
+739 APPLTH

-780 EEKVDNPQGL
+780 EEKTDNPQGL
-790 SGRYNRYWA
+790 NGSYNRYWLN
-799 EGDYSGRLDHTHEC
+799 GDRFPYASGYYGCE
-813 DKGVPGCAMLRAG
+813 KNIPGCAMLQRKLSDSSEG
-826 KVGDLPQVGPDQ
+826 TLVPGLDQ
-838 IRNGILYRNY
+838 GIVTRRY
-848 TEEQHWA
+848 TEEQYWA
-855 PPKPI
+855 MPKPI

-869 AVSYDLTDNSR
+869 AVSYNLTDNSR
-880 LFVRYAQ
+880 LFARYAQ

-905 YVGKPTAPN
+905 YVGKPTAPT

-927 GYSFNFAPYWSRL
+927 GYSFNFAPYWSKL
-940 RAGDIRLTYYR
+940 RTGDIRLTYYR
-951 NRIQNVIETTDHF
+951 NRIENVIETTDYF

-989 AALGATY
+989 ASLGATY

-1001 MCDRDTAFDFDPY
+1001 MCDRDMAFDFDPY
-1014 GYKGVPICIEGG
+1014 GYKGVPVCIEGG

-1053 KLELGLRGIYHSGV
+1053 RLELGLRGIYHSSV
-1067 NTKQYDQLLQR
+1067 NTKQYDALLQKE
-1078 DLGYIFNTTGKP
+1078 LGYIFNTSGKP

-1104 YQLHKN
+1104 YQVHKN

>member
-1 MSENKSRFPS
+1 MSAFTPK
-11 RPKILAVSLAG
+11 PKIIILSLASAFST
-22 ILIALPAYAAD
+22 LTVAD
-33 NPPAEVTES
+33 T
-42 SNIEALTVTGKR
+42 IEASARPEQYQELDTVVVSGKR
-54 SADQKGADDVYYKN
+54 TNDQKGADDVYYKN

-127 GTEQTVDVWMNNY
+127 GTEQTIDVWMNNY

-290 YSYRNKGNYFA
+290 YSYRNKGNYYA
-301 GTKGAEGYLNNPV
+301 GRKGAEGYLHNPV
-314 YDLQK
+314 HDLQK
-319 CYDEGGSDFNCKNSA
+319 CYDQGGSDFNCKNSA

-391 HTTYVMNM
+391 HATYVMNM
-399 EEHNPSSRPKALSPQ
+399 EEHNDTSRPRELSPQ
-414 MQNIDSTIRT
+414 AQSIDSSIRT
-424 DTYKLGWDWK
+424 DTYKLGWAWK
-434 PEGSRWLDLQT
+434 PENSRWVDLQA

-461 MELSVA
+461 MALSSA
-467 GRDLYYDAWHW
+467 RPDPYYDAWYW
-478 CNRRGQLP
+478 CTKRGQLP
-486 PEQADSY
+486 PDHVDNYSS
-493 ADCNELLDDF
+493 CNDLMNDF
-503 GISGMSKEEVMRLLP
+503 GISGMSKEEVMQLLP
-518 NNNGQYRVLSGAEQK
+518 NDNGRFRVLSGAEQK
-533 TRVSRTGFDIS
+533 TSVSRTGFDLN
-544 NRFRLSDRL
+544 NRFRLHPRL
-553 SMTLA
+553 NMTLS

-566 AEEVEIVNSQDL
+566 EEEVEIVNSKDL
-578 FNLAGMATGMTKLA
+578 FNLAGMVSGLTKLA

-790 SGRYNRYWA
+790 SG
-799 EGDYSGRLDHTHEC
+799 C
-813 DKGVPGCAMLRAG
+813 
-826 KVGDLPQVGPDQ
+826 
-838 IRNGILYRNY
+838 RN
-848 TEEQHWA
+848 
-855 PPKPI
+855 
-860 RAHAWAPTI
+860 
-869 AVSYDLTDNSR
+869 
-880 LFVRYAQ
+880 
-887 MTRFPSVYEV
+887 
-897 GSFYNDVA
+897 
-905 YVGKPTAPN
+905 
-914 FRFKPERSRSWEI
+914 
-927 GYSFNFAPYWSRL
+927 
-940 RAGDIRLTYYR
+940 
-951 NRIQNVIETTDHF
+951 
-964 RTTQYDRKDT
+964 
-974 AGLEW
+974 
-979 QSRIDTGRFF
+979 
-989 AALGATY
+989 
-996 RLKQQ
+996 
-1001 MCDRDTAFDFDPY
+1001 
-1014 GYKGVPICIEGG
+1014 
-1026 YGSTRGYQALQPKY
+1026 
-1040 SINLDAGVRLLGE
+1040 
-1053 KLELGLRGIYHSGV
+1053 
-1067 NTKQYDQLLQR
+1067 
-1078 DLGYIFNTTGKP
+1078 
-1090 YHWRPSLTWDVYGR
+1090 
-1104 YQLHKN
+1104 
-1110 LNVNLGITNLTNR
+1110 
-1123 YYLDPMSNV
+1123 
-1132 PAPGPGRTVTFGLT
+1132 
-1146 AKF
+1146 

>member
-1 MSENKSRFPS
+1 M
-11 RPKILAVSLAG
+11 
-22 ILIALPAYAAD
+22 
-33 NPPAEVTES
+33 
-42 SNIEALTVTGKR
+42 
-54 SADQKGADDVYYKN
+54 
-68 VSNAYVGKEYLERY
+68 
-82 RVQSAGDV
+82 
-90 LKGLNGVY
+90 
-98 NMNTRTA
+98 
-105 GGAITPNIRG
+105 
-115 ITGKG
+115 
-120 RIPVTID
+120 
-127 GTEQTVDVWMNNY
+127 
-140 GVGDRNYL
+140 
-148 DPALFRSIAVEK
+148 
-160 SPALTRG
+160 
-167 VKSGVGGA
+167 KSGVGGA

-241 GQQSPQALVVDNF
+241 GEQSPQALVVDNF
-254 TPPAHKSGRDNWR
+254 TPPQHKSGRDNWR

-290 YSYRNKGNYFA
+290 YSYRNKGNYYA
-301 GTKGAEGYLNNPV
+301 GRKGAEGYLHNPV
-314 YDLQK
+314 HDLQK
-319 CYDEGGSDFNCKNSA
+319 CYDQGGSDFNCKNSA
-334 TFVPNMAKVYHPG
+334 TFIPNMARIYHPG

-365 WHLPGSHNLGWQY
+365 WHLPGSHRLGWQY

-399 EEHNPSSRPKALSPQ
+399 EEHNPSGRPRELSPQ
-414 MQNIDSTIRT
+414 AQSIDSSIRT
-424 DTYKLGWDWK
+424 DTYKLGWAWK
-434 PEGSRWLDLQT
+434 PEGSRWIDLQA

-452 DSTRHQSGG
+452 NSTRHQSGG
-461 MELSVA
+461 MDLSSAYPDPFYDVWYWCTQR
-467 GRDLYYDAWHW
+467 GRI
-478 CNRRGQLP
+478 P
-486 PEQADSY
+486 PEHVDNYSS
-493 ADCNELLDDF
+493 CNDLMNDF
-503 GISGMSKEEVMRLLP
+503 GVNGLTKEQVLAMTP
-518 NNNGQYRVLSGAEQK
+518 NDNGRFRVLSGAEQK

-566 AEEVEIVNSQDL
+566 AEEVEIVNSKDL
-578 FNLAGMATGMTKLA
+578 FNLAGLATGITKLA

-632 ALAEGRARRDPRYQA
+632 ALAEGRARRDPNYRA
-647 GSGIS
+647 GGSSGYTS
-652 IYEDGVS
+652 YVAGVY
-659 LAYMELV
+659 LPYFELV
-666 GDQEQRDWDAV
+666 GDQERRDWEAV
-677 AEQRRQAYQSG
+677 AQQLEAARG
-688 NIAAI
+688 NPAAW
-693 AAAEQAI
+693 AAAQQAE
-700 QAHGARYNL
+700 QAHGAKYNL
-709 PKYQRYPDQ
+709 PRWHANQGGGYRTDGYQY
-718 YYTDAYRRIDSNGLV
+718 IDNQGARAW
-733 NYSYHV
+733 YS
-739 FAPPLTH
+739 AEPQT
-746 PDVPLYR
+746 PLYR
-753 VHPVFVPYV
+753 VRPVFVPYV

-768 RVWDQHHRFGMF
+768 RVLDQYYPNYAQMMS
-780 EEKVDNPQGL
+780 EKVTNPQGL
-790 SGRYNRYWA
+790 QGNYYRYWQKSVHPA
-799 EGDYSGRLDHTHEC
+799 FTGERCIRETGEGCPLSKGQRLSYLPEGQDQLAHDTGTE
-813 DKGVPGCAMLRAG
+813 A
-826 KVGDLPQVGPDQ
+826 KV
-838 IRNGILYRNY
+838 IRKPY
-848 TEEQHWA
+848 TEEQYWA
-855 PPKPI
+855 QPKPI
-860 RAHAWAPTI
+860 RAHAWAPTV

-905 YVGKPTAPN
+905 YVGSPKAPN

-940 RAGDIRLTYYR
+940 RAGDMRLTYYR
-951 NRIQNVIETTDHF
+951 NRIQNVIETTDYF
-964 RTTQYDRKDT
+964 RTVQYDRKDT

-1001 MCDRDTAFDFDPY
+1001 MCDRDTTADLDPFRQF
-1014 GYKGVPICIEGG
+1014 GLPECIEGG

-1053 KLELGLRGIYHSGV
+1053 KLELGLRGIYHSRV
-1067 NTKQYDQLLQR
+1067 NTKQYDRLLEQ
-1078 DLGYIFNTTGKP
+1078 GWGSVFNTTGKP
-1090 YHWRPSLTWDVYGR
+1090 HHWRPSLTWDVYGR

-1110 LNVNLGITNLTNR
+1110 LNVNFSITNLTNR

>member
-1 MSENKSRFPS
+1 MSAFTPK
-11 RPKILAVSLAG
+11 PKIIILSLASAFST
-22 ILIALPAYAAD
+22 LTIANA
-33 NPPAEVTES
+33 
-42 SNIEALTVTGKR
+42 IETSARPEQYQELDTIVVSGKR
-54 SADQKGADDVYYKN
+54 TNDQKGADDVYYKN

-105 GGAITPNIRG
+105 GGAMTPNIRG

-127 GTEQTVDVWMNNY
+127 GTEQTIDVWMNNY

-213 QWLGWEDYRT
+213 QWLDWEDYRT

-232 AGGGVDPLT
+232 AGGGFDPLT

-319 CYDEGGSDFNCKNSA
+319 CYDQGGSDFNCKNSA

-365 WHLPGSHNLGWQY
+365 WHLPGSHRLGWQY

-399 EEHNPSSRPKALSPQ
+399 EEHNPSSRPRSLSPQ
-414 MQNIDSTIRT
+414 TQSIDSNIRT
-424 DTYKLGWDWK
+424 DTYKLGWAWK
-434 PEGSRWLDLQT
+434 PENSRWVDLQA

-461 MELSVA
+461 MALSSA
-467 GRDLYYDAWHW
+467 RPDPYYDAWYW
-478 CNRRGQLP
+478 CTKRGQLP
-486 PEQADSY
+486 PDHVDNYSS
-493 ADCNELLDDF
+493 CNDLMNDF
-503 GISGMSKEEVMRLLP
+503 GINGLSKEEVMKILP
-518 NNNGQYRVLSGAEQK
+518 NDNGQFRVLSGAEQK
-533 TRVSRTGFDIS
+533 TSVSRTGFDIS
-544 NRFRLSDRL
+544 NRFRPHPRLNITLS
-553 SMTLA
+553 T
-558 ADYQKEKL
+558 DYQKEKL
-566 AEEVEIVNSQDL
+566 EEEVEIVNSQDL
-578 FNLAGMATGMTKLA
+578 FNLAGMATGMTKIA
-592 GPRGGERREWGTNL
+592 GPRGGKRREWGTNL

-647 GSGIS
+647 GSGIG

-677 AEQRRQAYQSG
+677 AQQLEAARG
-688 NIAAI
+688 NPAAW
-693 AAAEQAI
+693 AAAQQAI
-700 QAHGARYNL
+700 QTHGARYNL
-709 PKYQRYPDQ
+709 PKYQNSDE
-718 YYTDAYRRIDSNGLV
+718 YYTDAYRRIDSNGLL
-733 NYSYHV
+733 NYQSH
-739 FAPPLTH
+739 
-746 PDVPLYR
+746 DVPLYR

-799 EGDYSGRLDHTHEC
+799 EGNNSGGLNHTHEC

-838 IRNGILYRNY
+838 IQNGILYRNY
-848 TEEQHWA
+848 TEEQYWA
-855 PPKPI
+855 QPKPI
-860 RAHAWAPTI
+860 RAHAWAPTV

-897 GSFYNDVA
+897 GSFYNDLS
-905 YVGKPTAPN
+905 YVGKPKAPN
-914 FRFKPERSRSWEI
+914 FRFTPERSRSWEI

-940 RAGDIRLTYYR
+940 RAGDMRLTYYR

-964 RTTQYDRKDT
+964 RTVQYDRKDT

-1001 MCDRDTAFDFDPY
+1001 MCDRDTAIEFDPY
-1014 GYKGVPICIEGG
+1014 GYKGVPDCIEGG
-1026 YGSTRGYQALQPKY
+1026 YGSTRGYQAVQPKY

-1067 NTKQYDQLLQR
+1067 NTKQYDQLLQK
-1078 DLGYIFNTTGKP
+1078 DLGVIFRTTGKP
-1090 YHWRPSLTWDVYGR
+1090 YHWRSSLTWDMYGR
-1104 YQLHKN
+1104 YQVHKN

>member
-1 MSENKSRFPS
+1 
-11 RPKILAVSLAG
+11 
-22 ILIALPAYAAD
+22 
-33 NPPAEVTES
+33 
-42 SNIEALTVTGKR
+42 
-54 SADQKGADDVYYKN
+54 
-68 VSNAYVGKEYLERY
+68 
-82 RVQSAGDV
+82 
-90 LKGLNGVY
+90 
-98 NMNTRTA
+98 MNTRTA
-105 GGAITPNIRG
+105 GGTITPNIRG

-127 GTEQTVDVWMNNY
+127 GTEQTIDVWMNNY

-202 NNSRRPANNLN
+202 NNSTRPANNLN

-232 AGGGVDPLT
+232 AGGGFDPLT

-314 YDLQK
+314 YDLQR
-319 CYDEGGSDFNCKNSA
+319 CYDQGGSDFNCKNSA

-391 HTTYVMNM
+391 HATYVMNM
-399 EEHNPSSRPKALSPQ
+399 EEHNPSSRPRSLSPQ
-414 MQNIDSTIRT
+414 AQSIDSSIRT

-434 PEGSRWLDLQT
+434 PENSRWIDLQA

-467 GRDLYYDAWHW
+467 RPDPYYDAWYW
-478 CNRRGQLP
+478 CTKRGQLP
-486 PEQADSY
+486 PDY
-493 ADCNELLDDF
+493 ADNYSSCGSLLDDY
-503 GISGMSKEEVMRLLP
+503 GINGLSKEEVMKILP
-518 NNNGQYRVLSGAEQK
+518 NDNGQYRVLSGAEQK
-533 TRVSRTGFDIS
+533 TRVSRTGFDLN
-544 NRFRLSDRL
+544 NRFRLHPRL
-553 SMTLA
+553 NITLST
-558 ADYQKEKL
+558 DYQKEKL
-566 AEEVEIVNSQDL
+566 EEEVEIVNSQDL
-578 FNLAGMATGMTKLA
+578 FNLAGMVTGLTKLA

-620 GIRYH
+620 GIRYY

-647 GSGIS
+647 GGGGGMDV
-652 IYEDGVS
+652 YEDGVS

-677 AEQRRQAYQSG
+677 AEQHRQAYQSG
-688 NIAAI
+688 NTAAI

-709 PKYQRYPDQ
+709 PKYQNSDE
-718 YYTDAYRRIDSNGLV
+718 YYTDAYRRIDRNGLA
-733 NYSYHV
+733 NH
-739 FAPPLTH
+739 TN

-780 EEKVDNPQGL
+780 EEKVDNLQGL
-790 SGRYNRYWA
+790 NGRYNRYWA
-799 EGDYSGRLDHTHEC
+799 EGNNSGGLNHTHEC
-813 DKGVPGCAMLRAG
+813 DKGGPGCAMLRVG
-826 KVGDLPQVGPDQ
+826 KVGDLPPVGPDQ
-838 IRNGILYRNY
+838 IQNGIL
-848 TEEQHWA
+848 
-855 PPKPI
+855 
-860 RAHAWAPTI
+860 
-869 AVSYDLTDNSR
+869 
-880 LFVRYAQ
+880 
-887 MTRFPSVYEV
+887 
-897 GSFYNDVA
+897 
-905 YVGKPTAPN
+905 
-914 FRFKPERSRSWEI
+914 
-927 GYSFNFAPYWSRL
+927 
-940 RAGDIRLTYYR
+940 
-951 NRIQNVIETTDHF
+951 
-964 RTTQYDRKDT
+964 
-974 AGLEW
+974 
-979 QSRIDTGRFF
+979 
-989 AALGATY
+989 
-996 RLKQQ
+996 
-1001 MCDRDTAFDFDPY
+1001 
-1014 GYKGVPICIEGG
+1014 
-1026 YGSTRGYQALQPKY
+1026 
-1040 SINLDAGVRLLGE
+1040 
-1053 KLELGLRGIYHSGV
+1053 
-1067 NTKQYDQLLQR
+1067 
-1078 DLGYIFNTTGKP
+1078 
-1090 YHWRPSLTWDVYGR
+1090 
-1104 YQLHKN
+1104 
-1110 LNVNLGITNLTNR
+1110 
-1123 YYLDPMSNV
+1123 
-1132 PAPGPGRTVTFGLT
+1132 
-1146 AKF
+1146 

>member
-1 MSENKSRFPS
+1 MTTQSFC
-11 RPKILAVSLAG
+11 PKLLVVLLTGAFAHMQ
-22 ILIALPAYAAD
+22 AAAD
-33 NPPAEVTES
+33 TPAANGREPASAELET
-42 SNIEALTVTGKR
+42 IEIKGR
-54 SADQKGADDVYYKN
+54 RPDQRGADDVYRKN
-68 VSNAYVGKEYLERY
+68 VSNAYIGKEYLERY
-82 RVQSAGDV
+82 RINAAGDV

-127 GTEQTVDVWMNNY
+127 GTEQTIDVWMNNY

-202 NNSRRPANNLN
+202 NNSTRPANNLN

-223 LPLGATADG
+223 LPFGATADG
-232 AGGGVDPLT
+232 AGGGFDPLT
-241 GQQSPQALVVDNF
+241 GQQSPQALVADGL

-301 GTKGAEGYLNNPV
+301 GTKGAEGYLHNPV
-314 YDLQK
+314 YDLQR
-319 CYDEGGSDFNCKNSA
+319 CYDQGGSDFNCKNSA

-365 WHLPGSHNLGWQY
+365 WHLPGSHRLGWQY
-378 MRTDVRFGEINPF
+378 MRTNVRFGEINPF

-399 EEHNPSSRPKALSPQ
+399 EEHNPSSRPKELSPQ
-414 MQNIDSTIRT
+414 MQSIDSTIRT
-424 DTYKLGWDWK
+424 DTYKLGWAWK
-434 PEGSRWLDLQT
+434 PEGSRWIDLQA

-452 DSTRHQSGG
+452 NSTRHQSGG
-461 MELSVA
+461 MDLSSARPDPFYDVWYWCTQR
-467 GRDLYYDAWHW
+467 GRI
-478 CNRRGQLP
+478 P
-486 PEQADSY
+486 PEHVDNYSS
-493 ADCNELLDDF
+493 CNDLMNDF
-503 GISGMSKEEVMRLLP
+503 GVNGLTKEQVLAMTP
-518 NNNGQYRVLSGAEQK
+518 NDNGQFRVLSGAEQK

-625 NFRGFDT
+625 NFKGFDR
-632 ALAEGRARRDPRYQA
+632 ALAEGRARHDPRYRA
-647 GSGIS
+647 GGPGGNS
-652 IYEDGVS
+652 IYRAGAY
-659 LAYMELV
+659 LPYMELV
-666 GDQEQRDWDAV
+666 SDQEQRDWDAV

-688 NIAAI
+688 NTAAI

-709 PKYQRYPDQ
+709 PKYQNSDE
-718 YYTDAYRRIDSNGLV
+718 YYTDAYRRIDRNGFV
-733 NYSYHV
+733 NHSYHLSG
-739 FAPPLTH
+739 PPLTH

-790 SGRYNRYWA
+790 NGSYNRYWLHGNRFPHA
-799 EGDYSGRLDHTHEC
+799 SGYYGCEKDI
-813 DKGVPGCAMLRAG
+813 PGCAMLRRKLSDSSEG
-826 KVGDLPQVGPDQ
+826 TLVPGLDQ
-838 IRNGILYRNY
+838 GIVTRRY
-848 TEEQHWA
+848 TEEQYWA
-855 PPKPI
+855 MPKPI

-880 LFVRYAQ
+880 LFARYAQ

-905 YVGKPTAPN
+905 YVGKPTAPT

-927 GYSFNFAPYWSRL
+927 GYSFNFAPYWSKL
-940 RAGDIRLTYYR
+940 RAGDVRLTYYR
-951 NRIQNVIETTDHF
+951 NRIENVIETTDYF

-989 AALGATY
+989 ASLGATY

-1001 MCDRDTAFDFDPY
+1001 MCDRDMAFDFDPY
-1014 GYKGVPICIEGG
+1014 GYKGVPVCIEGG

-1053 KLELGLRGIYHSGV
+1053 RLELGLRGIYHSSV
-1067 NTKQYDQLLQR
+1067 NTKQYDALLQKE
-1078 DLGYIFNTTGKP
+1078 LGYIFNTSGKP

>member
-1 MSENKSRFPS
+1 MMSGFS
-11 RPKILAVSLAG
+11 PKPKTIILSLAG
-22 ILIALPAYAAD
+22 AFGALAFAD
-33 NPPAEVTES
+33 TPNNTEQQKEL
-42 SNIEALTVTGKR
+42 NTIVVHGKR

-127 GTEQTVDVWMNNY
+127 GTEQTIDVWMNNY

-175 VTIRTIEADDIV
+175 MSIRTIEAGDIV

-202 NNSRRPANNLN
+202 NNRTRPANNLN

-232 AGGGVDPLT
+232 AGGGSDPIT

-254 TPPAHKSGRDNWR
+254 TPPQHKSGRDNWR

-301 GTKGAEGYLNNPV
+301 GRKGA
-314 YDLQK
+314 
-319 CYDEGGSDFNCKNSA
+319 
-334 TFVPNMAKVYHPG
+334 
-347 VEVLNSNTE
+347 
-356 TKTLLLKNN
+356 
-365 WHLPGSHNLGWQY
+365 
-378 MRTDVRFGEINPF
+378 
-391 HTTYVMNM
+391 
-399 EEHNPSSRPKALSPQ
+399 
-414 MQNIDSTIRT
+414 
-424 DTYKLGWDWK
+424 
-434 PEGSRWLDLQT
+434 
-445 NLWRIKT
+445 
-452 DSTRHQSGG
+452 RHQSGG
-461 MELSVA
+461 MDLSSARPDPFYDVWYWCTQR
-467 GRDLYYDAWHW
+467 GRI
-478 CNRRGQLP
+478 P
-486 PEQADSY
+486 PEHVDNYSS
-493 ADCNELLDDF
+493 CNDLMNDF
-503 GISGMSKEEVMRLLP
+503 GVNGLTKEQVLAMTP
-518 NNNGQYRVLSGAEQK
+518 NDNGQFRVISGAEQK

-544 NRFRLSDRL
+544 NRFRLRDRL

-578 FNLAGMATGMTKLA
+578 FNLAGMVTGLTKLA
-592 GPRGGERREWGTNL
+592 GPRGGERREWGINL
-606 VFDWQATDRLKISA
+606 VFDWQAADRLKISA

-647 GSGIS
+647 G
-652 IYEDGVS
+652 DGTQHYADGAYLPYFE
-659 LAYMELV
+659 LA
-666 GDQEQRDWDAV
+666 GDQERRDWNVV
-677 AEQRRQAYQSG
+677 AEQLRQAYQSG
-688 NIAAI
+688 DAAAI
-693 AAAEQAI
+693 AAAVQAE
-700 QAHGARYNL
+700 QAHGARYHL
-709 PKYQRYPDQ
+709 LKYYDGSYR
-718 YYTDAYRRIDSNGLV
+718 TDGYVYIGNDGRAYFDGRFGGV
-733 NYSYHV
+733 NE
-739 FAPPLTH
+739 AQNQ
-746 PDVPLYR
+746 PLYR
-753 VHPVFVPYV
+753 VRPVYVPFV

-768 RVWDQHHRFGMF
+768 GALPQHFHDFVSNYQ
-780 EEKVDNPQGL
+780 EKVTNPQGL
-790 SGRYNRYWA
+790 HGTHYRYWA
-799 EGDYSGRLDHTHEC
+799 
-813 DKGVPGCAMLRAG
+813 GVGNPIDCIRSDAASCLAHNLSG
-826 KVGDLPQVGPDQ
+826 KVTNFQVGYPEYGDDTGLGLK
-838 IRNGILYRNY
+838 IIGRHY
-848 TEEQHWA
+848 TEEQYWA
-855 PPKPI
+855 QPKPI

-887 MTRFPSVYEV
+887 MSRFPSVYEV

-905 YVGKPTAPN
+905 YAGMPKAPN

-940 RAGDIRLTYYR
+940 RAGDMRLTYYR
-951 NRIQNVIETTDHF
+951 NRIQNVIETTDYF
-964 RTTQYDRKDT
+964 RTVQYDRKDT

-1001 MCDRDTAFDFDPY
+1001 MCDRDTAFDYDPY
-1014 GYKGVPICIEGG
+1014 GAKGVPICIEGG

-1053 KLELGLRGIYHSGV
+1053 KLELGLRGIYHSRV
-1067 NTKQYDQLLQR
+1067 NTKQYDQLLQK
-1078 DLGYIFNTTGKP
+1078 DLGIIFDTTGKP
-1090 YHWRPSLTWDVYGR
+1090 HHWRSSLTWDVYGR
-1104 YQLHKN
+1104 YRLHKN

-1132 PAPGPGRTVTFGLT
+1132 AAPGPDGYLRADCQVLAAGRSGVFR
-1146 AKF
+1146 

>member
-1 MSENKSRFPS
+1 MTTQSFC
-11 RPKILAVSLAG
+11 PKLLVVLLTGAFAHMQ
-22 ILIALPAYAAD
+22 AAAD
-33 NPPAEVTES
+33 TPAANGREPASAELET
-42 SNIEALTVTGKR
+42 IEIKGR
-54 SADQKGADDVYYKN
+54 RPDQRGADDVYRKN
-68 VSNAYVGKEYLERY
+68 VSNVYVGREYLERFQ
-82 RVQSAGDV
+82 VNAAGDV

-127 GTEQTVDVWMNNY
+127 GTEQTIDVWMNNY

-202 NNSRRPANNLN
+202 NNSTRPANNLN

-223 LPLGATADG
+223 LPFGATADG
-232 AGGGVDPLT
+232 AGGGFDPLT
-241 GQQSPQALVVDNF
+241 GQQSPQALVADGL

-301 GTKGAEGYLNNPV
+301 GTKGAEGYLHNPV
-314 YDLQK
+314 YDLQR
-319 CYDEGGSDFNCKNSA
+319 CYDQGGSDFNCKNSA

-399 EEHNPSSRPKALSPQ
+399 EEHNPSSRPKELSPQ
-414 MQNIDSTIRT
+414 MQSIDSTIRT
-424 DTYKLGWDWK
+424 DTYKLGWAWK
-434 PEGSRWLDLQT
+434 PEGSRWIDLQA

-452 DSTRHQSGG
+452 NSTRHQSGG
-461 MELSVA
+461 MDLSSA
-467 GRDLYYDAWHW
+467 YPDPFYDAWYW
-478 CNRRGQLP
+478 CTQRGRIP
-486 PEQADSY
+486 PEHVDNYSS
-493 ADCNELLDDF
+493 CNDLMNDF
-503 GISGMSKEEVMRLLP
+503 GVNGLTKEQVLAMTP
-518 NNNGQYRVLSGAEQK
+518 NDNGKFRVLSGAEQK

-566 AEEVEIVNSQDL
+566 AEEVEIVNSKDL
-578 FNLAGMATGMTKLA
+578 FNLAGMATGLTKLA

-625 NFRGFDT
+625 NFKGFDR
-632 ALAEGRARRDPRYQA
+632 ALAEGRARHDPRYRA
-647 GSGIS
+647 GGPGGNS
-652 IYEDGVS
+652 IYRAGAY
-659 LAYMELV
+659 LPYMELV
-666 GDQEQRDWDAV
+666 SDQEQRDWDAV

-688 NIAAI
+688 NTAAI

-709 PKYQRYPDQ
+709 PKYQNSDE
-718 YYTDAYRRIDSNGLV
+718 YYTDAYRRIDRNGFV
-733 NYSYHV
+733 NHSYHLSG
-739 FAPPLTH
+739 PPLTH

-790 SGRYNRYWA
+790 NGSYNRYWLHGNRFPHA
-799 EGDYSGRLDHTHEC
+799 SGYYGCEKDI
-813 DKGVPGCAMLRAG
+813 PGCAMLRRKLSDSSEG
-826 KVGDLPQVGPDQ
+826 TLVPGLDQ
-838 IRNGILYRNY
+838 GIVTRRY
-848 TEEQHWA
+848 TEEQYWA
-855 PPKPI
+855 MPKPI

-880 LFVRYAQ
+880 LFARYAQ

-905 YVGKPTAPN
+905 YVGKPTAPT

-927 GYSFNFAPYWSRL
+927 GYSFNFAPYWSKL
-940 RAGDIRLTYYR
+940 RAGDVRLTYYR
-951 NRIQNVIETTDHF
+951 NRIENVIETTDYF

-989 AALGATY
+989 ASLGATY

-1001 MCDRDTAFDFDPY
+1001 MCDRDMAFDFDPY
-1014 GYKGVPICIEGG
+1014 GYKGVPVCIEGG

-1053 KLELGLRGIYHSGV
+1053 RLELGLRGIYHSSV
-1067 NTKQYDQLLQR
+1067 NTKQYDALLQKE
-1078 DLGYIFNTTGKP
+1078 LGYIFNTSGKP

>member
-1 MSENKSRFPS
+1 MSGFS
-11 RPKILAVSLAG
+11 PKPKTIILSLAG
-22 ILIALPAYAAD
+22 AFGALAFAD
-33 NPPAEVTES
+33 TPNNTEQQKEL
-42 SNIEALTVTGKR
+42 NTIVVHGKR

-120 RIPVTID
+120 RIPVTVD
-127 GTEQTVDVWMNNY
+127 GTEQTIDVWMNNY

-241 GQQSPQALVVDNF
+241 GEQSPQALVVDNF

-314 YDLQK
+314 HDLQK
-319 CYDEGGSDFNCKNSA
+319 CYDKGGSDFDCKNSA
-334 TFVPNMAKVYHPG
+334 TFVPNMAKIYHPG

-365 WHLPGSHNLGWQY
+365 WHLPGSHRLGWQY

-399 EEHNPSSRPKALSPQ
+399 EEHNPSSRPKELSPQ
-414 MQNIDSTIRT
+414 AQSVDSTIRT
-424 DTYKLGWDWK
+424 DTYKLGWAWK
-434 PEGSRWLDLQT
+434 PEGSRWVDLQA

-452 DSTRHQSGG
+452 NSTRHQSGG
-461 MELSVA
+461 MDLSSAYPDPFYDVWYWCTQR
-467 GRDLYYDAWHW
+467 GRI
-478 CNRRGQLP
+478 P
-486 PEQADSY
+486 PEHVDNYSS
-493 ADCNELLDDF
+493 CNDLMNDF
-503 GISGMSKEEVMRLLP
+503 GVNGKTKEQVLAMTP
-518 NNNGQYRVLSGAEQK
+518 NDNGRFRVISGAEQK

-566 AEEVEIVNSQDL
+566 AEEVEIVNSKDL
-578 FNLAGMATGMTKLA
+578 FNLAGMVTSMAKLA
-592 GPRGGERREWGTNL
+592 GPRGGDRREWGTNL
-606 VFDWQATDRLKISA
+606 VFDWQATNRLKISA
-620 GIRYH
+620 GIRYN

-647 GSGIS
+647 G
-652 IYEDGVS
+652 DGNQYYADGAYLPYFE
-659 LAYMELV
+659 LA
-666 GDQEQRDWDAV
+666 GDQERRDWNVV
-677 AEQRRQAYQSG
+677 AEQLRQAYQSG
-688 NIAAI
+688 DAAAI
-693 AAAEQAI
+693 AAAEQAA
-700 QAHGARYNL
+700 QAHGARYHL
-709 PKYQRYPDQ
+709 LKYYDGSYR
-718 YYTDAYRRIDSNGLV
+718 TDGYVYIGNDGRTYSADGRFGKV
-733 NYSYHV
+733 NEV
-739 FAPPLTH
+739 QNQ
-746 PDVPLYR
+746 PLYR
-753 VHPVFVPYV
+753 VRPVYVPFV

-768 RVWDQHHRFGMF
+768 GALPQHFHDFVSNYQ
-780 EEKVDNPQGL
+780 EKVTNPQGL
-790 SGRYNRYWA
+790 HGTHYRYWA
-799 EGDYSGRLDHTHEC
+799 GAGNTFNCIRSDATSCLAHN
-813 DKGVPGCAMLRAG
+813 LAG
-826 KVGDLPQVGPDQ
+826 KATNFEVGYPEYSDDTNTGPK
-838 IRNGILYRNY
+838 IIGRHY
-848 TEEQHWA
+848 TEEQYWA
-855 PPKPI
+855 QPKPI

-880 LFVRYAQ
+880 LSVRYAQ
-887 MTRFPSVYEV
+887 MSRFPSVYEV

-905 YVGKPTAPN
+905 YIGMPKAPN

-940 RAGDIRLTYYR
+940 RAGDMRLTYYR
-951 NRIQNVIETTDHF
+951 NRIQNVIETTDYF
-964 RTTQYDRKDT
+964 RTVQYDRKDT

-1001 MCDRDTAFDFDPY
+1001 MCDRDTTFDYDPY
-1014 GYKGVPICIEGG
+1014 GAKGVPICIEGG

-1053 KLELGLRGIYHSGV
+1053 KLELGLRGIYHSRV
-1067 NTKQYDQLLQR
+1067 NTKQYDQLLQK
-1078 DLGYIFNTTGKP
+1078 DLGIIFDTTGKP
-1090 YHWRPSLTWDVYGR
+1090 HHWRSSLTWDVYGR

-1132 PAPGPGRTVTFGLT
+1132 AAPGPGRTVTFGLT

>member
-1 MSENKSRFPS
+1 MSGFS
-11 RPKILAVSLAG
+11 PKPKTIILSLAG
-22 ILIALPAYAAD
+22 AFGALAFAD
-33 NPPAEVTES
+33 TPNNTEQQKEL
-42 SNIEALTVTGKR
+42 NTIVVHGKR

-127 GTEQTVDVWMNNY
+127 GTEQTIDVWMNNY

-175 VTIRTIEADDIV
+175 MSIRTIEAGDIV

-202 NNSRRPANNLN
+202 NNRTRPANNLN

-232 AGGGVDPLT
+232 AGGGSDPIT

-254 TPPAHKSGRDNWR
+254 TPPQHKSGRDNWR

-301 GTKGAEGYLNNPV
+301 GRKGAEGYLNNPV

-334 TFVPNMAKVYHPG
+334 TFIPNMARIYHPG

-365 WHLPGSHNLGWQY
+365 WHLPGSHRLGWQY
-378 MRTDVRFGEINPF
+378 MRTDVHFGEINPF

-399 EEHNPSSRPKALSPQ
+399 EEHN
-414 MQNIDSTIRT
+414 
-424 DTYKLGWDWK
+424 
-434 PEGSRWLDLQT
+434 E
-445 NLWRIKT
+445 
-452 DSTRHQSGG
+452 
-461 MELSVA
+461 
-467 GRDLYYDAWHW
+467 
-478 CNRRGQLP
+478 
-486 PEQADSY
+486 
-493 ADCNELLDDF
+493 
-503 GISGMSKEEVMRLLP
+503 
-518 NNNGQYRVLSGAEQK
+518 
-533 TRVSRTGFDIS
+533 
-544 NRFRLSDRL
+544 
-553 SMTLA
+553 
-558 ADYQKEKL
+558 
-566 AEEVEIVNSQDL
+566 
-578 FNLAGMATGMTKLA
+578 LAGMVTGLTKLA

-606 VFDWQATDRLKISA
+606 VFDWQAADRLKISA

-647 GSGIS
+647 G
-652 IYEDGVS
+652 DGTQHYADGAYLPYFE
-659 LAYMELV
+659 LA
-666 GDQEQRDWDAV
+666 GDQERRDWNVV
-677 AEQRRQAYQSG
+677 AEQLRQAYQSG
-688 NIAAI
+688 DAAAI
-693 AAAEQAI
+693 AAAVQAE
-700 QAHGARYNL
+700 QAHGARYHL
-709 PKYQRYPDQ
+709 LKYYDGSYR
-718 YYTDAYRRIDSNGLV
+718 TDGYVYIGNDGRAYFDGRFGGV
-733 NYSYHV
+733 NE
-739 FAPPLTH
+739 AQNQ
-746 PDVPLYR
+746 PLYR
-753 VHPVFVPYV
+753 VRPVYVPFV

-768 RVWDQHHRFGMF
+768 GALPQHFHDFVSNYQ
-780 EEKVDNPQGL
+780 EKVTNPQGL
-790 SGRYNRYWA
+790 HGTHYRYWA
-799 EGDYSGRLDHTHEC
+799 
-813 DKGVPGCAMLRAG
+813 GVGNPIDCIRSDAASCLAHNLSG
-826 KVGDLPQVGPDQ
+826 KVTNFQVGYPEYGDDTGLGLK
-838 IRNGILYRNY
+838 IIGRHY
-848 TEEQHWA
+848 TEEQYWA
-855 PPKPI
+855 QPKPI

-887 MTRFPSVYEV
+887 MSRFPSVYEV

-905 YVGKPTAPN
+905 YAGMPKAPN

-940 RAGDIRLTYYR
+940 RAGDMRLTYYR
-951 NRIQNVIETTDHF
+951 NRIQNVIETTDYF
-964 RTTQYDRKDT
+964 RTVQYDRKDT

-1001 MCDRDTAFDFDPY
+1001 MCDRDTAFDYDPY
-1014 GYKGVPICIEGG
+1014 GVKGVPICIEGG

-1053 KLELGLRGIYHSGV
+1053 KLELGLRGIYHSRV
-1067 NTKQYDQLLQR
+1067 NTKQYDQLLQK
-1078 DLGYIFNTTGKP
+1078 DLGIIFDTTGKP
-1090 YHWRPSLTWDVYGR
+1090 HHWRSSLTWDVYGR
-1104 YQLHKN
+1104 YRLHKN

-1132 PAPGPGRTVTFGLT
+1132 AAPGPGRTVTFGLT

>member
-1 MSENKSRFPS
+1 MMSGFS
-11 RPKILAVSLAG
+11 PKPKTIILSLAG
-22 ILIALPAYAAD
+22 AFGALAFAD
-33 NPPAEVTES
+33 TPNNTEQQKEL
-42 SNIEALTVTGKR
+42 NTIVVHGKR

-120 RIPVTID
+120 RIPVTVD
-127 GTEQTVDVWMNNY
+127 GTEQTIDVWMNNY

-175 VTIRTIEADDIV
+175 VTIRTIEPADII
-187 PEGQKFGFQLKTEFA
+187 PEGKKFGFQLKTEFS
-202 NNSRRPANNLN
+202 NNSNKQANNLN

-223 LPLGATADG
+223 LPFGATADG
-232 AGGGVDPLT
+232 AGGGEDPIT
-241 GQQSPQALVVDNF
+241 HVQSPQALVVDGL
-254 TPPAHKSGRDNWR
+254 TPPKHKSGRDNWR
-267 FGGDRSYMAAAAFKT
+267 FGNDRGYMAAAAFKT

-290 YSYRNKGNYFA
+290 YSYRDKGNYFA
-301 GTKGAEGYLNNPV
+301 GRKDAEGYLHNPV

-319 CYDEGGSDFNCKNSA
+319 CGDEGGSEFDCKNSA

-347 VEVLNSNTE
+347 VEVFNSNIR

-365 WHLPGSHNLGWQY
+365 WHLPSNHKLGWQY

-391 HTTYVMNM
+391 HATYVMNM
-399 EEHNPSSRPKALSPQ
+399 EEHNPSSRPRSLSPQ
-414 MQNIDSTIRT
+414 MQSIDSNIRT
-424 DTYKLGWDWK
+424 DTYKLGWGWK
-434 PEGSRWLDLQT
+434 PENSRWIDLQA

-461 MELSVA
+461 MDLSA
-467 GRDLYYDAWHW
+467 AKQDTYYDVWHW
-478 CNRRGQLP
+478 CTKRGQLP
-486 PEQADSY
+486 PDYVDSY
-493 ADCNELLDDF
+493 SSCSSLMDDF
-503 GISGMSKEEVMRLLP
+503 GVNGLSKEEVMKIVP
-518 NNNGQYRVLSGAEQK
+518 NDNGKYRVLSGAEQK

-544 NRFRLSDRL
+544 NRFRLRDRL

-566 AEEVEIVNSQDL
+566 AEEVEIVNSKDM
-578 FNLAGMATGMTKLA
+578 FNLLGMVTGMTKLA

-632 ALAEGRARRDPRYQA
+632 ALAEGRARRDPNYRA
-647 GSGIS
+647 GGDSG
-652 IYEDGVS
+652 YTTYVAGVY
-659 LAYMELV
+659 LPYFELV
-666 GDQEQRDWDAV
+666 GDQERRDWEAV
-677 AEQRRQAYQSG
+677 AQQLEAARG
-688 NIAAI
+688 NPAAS
-693 AAAEQAI
+693 AAAEQAE
-700 QAHGARYNL
+700 QAHGAKYNL
-709 PKYQRYPDQ
+709 PRWHANQGGGYRTDGYQY
-718 YYTDAYRRIDSNGLV
+718 IDNQGVRHSAN
-733 NYSYHV
+733 
-739 FAPPLTH
+739 PQT
-746 PDVPLYR
+746 PLYR
-753 VHPVFVPYV
+753 VRPVFVPYV

-768 RVWDQHHRFGMF
+768 RVLDQYYPNYAQMMS
-780 EEKVDNPQGL
+780 EKITNPQGL
-790 SGRYNRYWA
+790 QGNYYRYWQKSA
-799 EGDYSGRLDHTHEC
+799 LPGRTDRCIRETGEECPLSKGRRLSDLQEGQDQLSHDTGTE
-813 DKGVPGCAMLRAG
+813 AMVII
-826 KVGDLPQVGPDQ
+826 KP
-838 IRNGILYRNY
+838 Y
-848 TEEQHWA
+848 TEEQYWA
-855 PPKPI
+855 QPKPI
-860 RAHAWAPTI
+860 RTHAWAPTI

-905 YVGKPTAPN
+905 YIGVPKAPN

-927 GYSFNFAPYWSRL
+927 GYSFNFAPYWSKL

-951 NRIQNVIETTDHF
+951 NRIQNVIETTDYF
-964 RTTQYDRKDT
+964 RTVQYDRKDT

-989 AALGATY
+989 ATLGATY

-1001 MCDRDTAFDFDPY
+1001 MCDRDTTADLDPFHQF
-1014 GYKGVPICIEGG
+1014 GLPECIEGG

-1040 SINLDAGVRLLGE
+1040 SVNLDAGVRLLGE
-1053 KLELGLRGIYHSGV
+1053 KLELGLRGIYHSRV
-1067 NTKQYDQLLQR
+1067 NTKQYDRLLEQ
-1078 DLGYIFNTTGKP
+1078 GWGSVFNTTGKP
-1090 YHWRPSLTWDVYGR
+1090 YHWRASLIWDVYGR

>member
-1 MSENKSRFPS
+1 MTTQSFC
-11 RPKILAVSLAG
+11 PKLLVVLLTGAFAHMQ
-22 ILIALPAYAAD
+22 AAAD
-33 NPPAEVTES
+33 TPAANGREPASAELET
-42 SNIEALTVTGKR
+42 IEIKGR
-54 SADQKGADDVYYKN
+54 RPDQRGADDVYRKN
-68 VSNAYVGKEYLERY
+68 VSNAYIGKEYLERY
-82 RVQSAGDV
+82 RINAAGDV

-127 GTEQTVDVWMNNY
+127 GTEQTIDVWMNNY

-202 NNSRRPANNLN
+202 NNSTRPANNLN

-223 LPLGATADG
+223 LPFGATADG
-232 AGGGVDPLT
+232 AGGGFDPLT
-241 GQQSPQALVVDNF
+241 GQQSPQALVADGL

-282 ELSDGLAA
+282 ELADGLAA

-334 TFVPNMAKVYHPG
+334 TFIPNMARIYHPG

-365 WHLPGSHNLGWQY
+365 WHLPGSHRLGWQY

-399 EEHNPSSRPKALSPQ
+399 EEHNPSSRPKELSPQ
-414 MQNIDSTIRT
+414 MQSIDSTIRT
-424 DTYKLGWDWK
+424 DTYKLGWAWK
-434 PEGSRWLDLQT
+434 PEGSRWIDLQA

-452 DSTRHQSGG
+452 NSTRHQSGG
-461 MELSVA
+461 MDLSSARPDPFYDVWYWCTQR
-467 GRDLYYDAWHW
+467 GRI
-478 CNRRGQLP
+478 P
-486 PEQADSY
+486 PEHVDNYSS
-493 ADCNELLDDF
+493 CNDLMNDF
-503 GISGMSKEEVMRLLP
+503 GVNGLTKEQVLAMTP
-518 NNNGQYRVLSGAEQK
+518 NDNGQFRVLSGAEQK

-566 AEEVEIVNSQDL
+566 AEEVEIVNSKDL
-578 FNLAGMATGMTKLA
+578 FNLAGMATGLTKLA

-625 NFRGFDT
+625 NFKGFDR
-632 ALAEGRARRDPRYQA
+632 ALAEGRARHDPRYRA
-647 GSGIS
+647 GGPGGNS
-652 IYEDGVS
+652 IYRAGAY
-659 LAYMELV
+659 LPYMELV
-666 GDQEQRDWDAV
+666 SDQEQRDWDAV

-688 NIAAI
+688 NTAAI

-709 PKYQRYPDQ
+709 PKYQNSDE
-718 YYTDAYRRIDSNGLV
+718 YYTDAYRRIDRNGFV
-733 NYSYHV
+733 NHSYHLSG
-739 FAPPLTH
+739 PPLTH

-790 SGRYNRYWA
+790 NGSYNRYWLHGNRFPHA
-799 EGDYSGRLDHTHEC
+799 SGYYGCEKDI
-813 DKGVPGCAMLRAG
+813 PGCAMLRRKLSDSSEG
-826 KVGDLPQVGPDQ
+826 TLVPGLDQ
-838 IRNGILYRNY
+838 GIVTRRY
-848 TEEQHWA
+848 TEEQYWA
-855 PPKPI
+855 MPKPI

-880 LFVRYAQ
+880 LFARYAQ

-905 YVGKPTAPN
+905 YVGKPTAPT

-927 GYSFNFAPYWSRL
+927 GYSFNFAPYWSKL
-940 RAGDIRLTYYR
+940 RAGDVRLTYYR
-951 NRIQNVIETTDHF
+951 NRIENVIETTDYF

-989 AALGATY
+989 ASLGATY

-1001 MCDRDTAFDFDPY
+1001 MCDRDMAFDFDPY
-1014 GYKGVPICIEGG
+1014 GYKGVPVCIEGG

-1053 KLELGLRGIYHSGV
+1053 RLELGLRGIYHSSV
-1067 NTKQYDQLLQR
+1067 NTKQYDALLQKE
-1078 DLGYIFNTTGKP
+1078 LGYIFNTSGKP

>member
-1 MSENKSRFPS
+1 MSAFTPK
-11 RPKILAVSLAG
+11 PKIIILSLASAFST
-22 ILIALPAYAAD
+22 LTIANA
-33 NPPAEVTES
+33 
-42 SNIEALTVTGKR
+42 IETSARPEQYQELDTVVVSGKR
-54 SADQKGADDVYYKN
+54 TNDQKGADDVYYKN

-105 GGAITPNIRG
+105 GGAMTPNIRG

-127 GTEQTVDVWMNNY
+127 GTEQTIDVWMNNY

-213 QWLGWEDYRT
+213 QWLDWEDYRT

-232 AGGGVDPLT
+232 AGGGFDPLT

-319 CYDEGGSDFNCKNSA
+319 CYDQGGSDFNCKNSA

-365 WHLPGSHNLGWQY
+365 WHLPGSHRLGWQY

-399 EEHNPSSRPKALSPQ
+399 EEHNPSSRPRSLSPQ
-414 MQNIDSTIRT
+414 TQSIDSNIRT
-424 DTYKLGWDWK
+424 DTYKLGWAWK
-434 PEGSRWLDLQT
+434 PENSRWVDLQA

-461 MELSVA
+461 MALSSA
-467 GRDLYYDAWHW
+467 RPDPYYDAWYW
-478 CNRRGQLP
+478 CTKRGQLP
-486 PEQADSY
+486 PDHVDNYSS
-493 ADCNELLDDF
+493 CNDLMNDF
-503 GISGMSKEEVMRLLP
+503 GINGLSKEEVMKILP
-518 NNNGQYRVLSGAEQK
+518 NDNGQFRVLSGAEQK
-533 TRVSRTGFDIS
+533 TSVSRTGFDIS
-544 NRFRLSDRL
+544 NRFRPHPRLNITLS
-553 SMTLA
+553 T
-558 ADYQKEKL
+558 DYQKEKL
-566 AEEVEIVNSQDL
+566 EEEVEIVNSQDL
-578 FNLAGMATGMTKLA
+578 FNLAGMVTGVTKLA

-647 GSGIS
+647 GSGIG

-677 AEQRRQAYQSG
+677 AQQLEAARG
-688 NIAAI
+688 NPAAW
-693 AAAEQAI
+693 AAAQQAI
-700 QAHGARYNL
+700 QTHGARYNL
-709 PKYQRYPDQ
+709 PKYQNSDE
-718 YYTDAYRRIDSNGLV
+718 YYTDAYRRIDSNGLL
-733 NYSYHV
+733 NYQSH
-739 FAPPLTH
+739 
-746 PDVPLYR
+746 DVPLYR

-799 EGDYSGRLDHTHEC
+799 EGNNSGGLNHTHEC

-838 IRNGILYRNY
+838 IQNGILYRNY
-848 TEEQHWA
+848 TEEQYWA
-855 PPKPI
+855 QPKPI
-860 RAHAWAPTI
+860 RAHAWAPTV

-897 GSFYNDVA
+897 GSFYNDLS
-905 YVGKPTAPN
+905 YVGKPKAPN
-914 FRFKPERSRSWEI
+914 FRFTPERSRSWEI

-940 RAGDIRLTYYR
+940 RAGDMRLTYYR

-964 RTTQYDRKDT
+964 RTVQYDRKDT

-1001 MCDRDTAFDFDPY
+1001 MCDRDTAIEFDPY
-1014 GYKGVPICIEGG
+1014 GYKGVPDCIEGG
-1026 YGSTRGYQALQPKY
+1026 YGSTRGYQAVQPKY

-1067 NTKQYDQLLQR
+1067 NTKQYDQLLQK
-1078 DLGYIFNTTGKP
+1078 DLGVIFRTTGKP
-1090 YHWRPSLTWDVYGR
+1090 YHWRSSLTWDMYGR
-1104 YQLHKN
+1104 YQVHKN

>member
-1 MSENKSRFPS
+1 MSGFS
-11 RPKILAVSLAG
+11 PKPKTIILSLAG
-22 ILIALPAYAAD
+22 AFGALAFAD
-33 NPPAEVTES
+33 TPNNTEQQKEL
-42 SNIEALTVTGKR
+42 NTIVVHGKR

-127 GTEQTVDVWMNNY
+127 GTEQTIDVWMNNY

-175 VTIRTIEADDIV
+175 MSIRTIEAGDIV

-202 NNSRRPANNLN
+202 NNRTRPANNLN

-232 AGGGVDPLT
+232 AGGGSDPIT

-254 TPPAHKSGRDNWR
+254 TPPQHKSGRDNWR

-301 GTKGAEGYLNNPV
+301 GRKGAEGYLNNPV

-334 TFVPNMAKVYHPG
+334 TFIPNMARIYHPG

-365 WHLPGSHNLGWQY
+365 WHLPGSHRLGWQY

-399 EEHNPSSRPKALSPQ
+399 EEHNETNRPKELSPQ
-414 MQNIDSTIRT
+414 AQSIDSTIRT
-424 DTYKLGWDWK
+424 DTYKLGWAWK
-434 PEGSRWLDLQT
+434 PENSRWVDLQA

-452 DSTRHQSGG
+452 NSTRHQSGG
-461 MELSVA
+461 MDLSSARPDPFYDVWYWCTQR
-467 GRDLYYDAWHW
+467 GRI
-478 CNRRGQLP
+478 P
-486 PEQADSY
+486 PEHVDNYSS
-493 ADCNELLDDF
+493 CNDLMNDF
-503 GISGMSKEEVMRLLP
+503 GVNGLTKEQVLAMTP
-518 NNNGQYRVLSGAEQK
+518 NDNGQFRVISGAEQK

-544 NRFRLSDRL
+544 NRFRLRDRL

-578 FNLAGMATGMTKLA
+578 FNLAGMVTGMTKLA

-606 VFDWQATDRLKISA
+606 VFDWQAADRLKISA

-647 GSGIS
+647 G
-652 IYEDGVS
+652 DGTQHYADGAYLPYFE
-659 LAYMELV
+659 LA
-666 GDQEQRDWDAV
+666 GDQERRDWNVV
-677 AEQRRQAYQSG
+677 AEQLRQAYQSG
-688 NIAAI
+688 DAAAI
-693 AAAEQAI
+693 AAAVQAE
-700 QAHGARYNL
+700 QAHGARYHL
-709 PKYQRYPDQ
+709 LKYYDGSYR
-718 YYTDAYRRIDSNGLV
+718 TDGYVYIGNDGRAYFDGRFGGV
-733 NYSYHV
+733 NE
-739 FAPPLTH
+739 AQNQ
-746 PDVPLYR
+746 PLYR
-753 VHPVFVPYV
+753 VRPVYVPFV

-768 RVWDQHHRFGMF
+768 GALPQHFHDFVSNYQ
-780 EEKVDNPQGL
+780 EKVTNPQGL
-790 SGRYNRYWA
+790 HGTHYRYWA
-799 EGDYSGRLDHTHEC
+799 
-813 DKGVPGCAMLRAG
+813 GVGNPIDCIRSDAASCLAHNLSG
-826 KVGDLPQVGPDQ
+826 KVTNFQVGYPEYGDDTGLGLK
-838 IRNGILYRNY
+838 IIGRHY
-848 TEEQHWA
+848 TEEQYWA
-855 PPKPI
+855 QPKPI

-887 MTRFPSVYEV
+887 MSRFPSVYEV

-905 YVGKPTAPN
+905 YAGMPKAPN

-940 RAGDIRLTYYR
+940 RAGDMR
-951 NRIQNVIETTDHF
+951 
-964 RTTQYDRKDT
+964 
-974 AGLEW
+974 A
-979 QSRIDTGRFF
+979 
-989 AALGATY
+989 
-996 RLKQQ
+996 
-1001 MCDRDTAFDFDPY
+1001 
-1014 GYKGVPICIEGG
+1014 
-1026 YGSTRGYQALQPKY
+1026 
-1040 SINLDAGVRLLGE
+1040 
-1053 KLELGLRGIYHSGV
+1053 
-1067 NTKQYDQLLQR
+1067 
-1078 DLGYIFNTTGKP
+1078 
-1090 YHWRPSLTWDVYGR
+1090 
-1104 YQLHKN
+1104 
-1110 LNVNLGITNLTNR
+1110 
-1123 YYLDPMSNV
+1123 
-1132 PAPGPGRTVTFGLT
+1132 
-1146 AKF
+1146 

>member
-22 ILIALPAYAAD
+22 VLIALPAYAAD
-33 NPPAEVTES
+33 NPPAEITES

-127 GTEQTVDVWMNNY
+127 GTEQTIDVWMNNY

-175 VTIRTIEADDIV
+175 VTIRTIEAGDIV
-187 PEGQKFGFQLKTEFA
+187 PEGERWGFQFKTEFA

-223 LPLGATADG
+223 LPFGATADG
-232 AGGGVDPLT
+232 AGGGFDPLT
-241 GQQSPQALVVDNF
+241 GQQSPQALVADGL

-301 GTKGAEGYLNNPV
+301 GRKGAEGYLNNPV
-314 YDLQK
+314 YNLQK
-319 CYDEGGSDFNCKNSA
+319 CYDQGGSDFNCKNSA

-347 VEVLNSNTE
+347 VEVINSNTE

-592 GPRGGERREWGTNL
+592 GPRGGKRREWGTNL

-647 GSGIS
+647 GGGHGTYS
-652 IYEDGVS
+652 DGV
-659 LAYMELV
+659 YIPYFELV
-666 GDQEQRDWDAV
+666 GDQERRDWEAV
-677 AEQRRQAYQSG
+677 SEQSRRAHQSG
-688 NIAAI
+688 NDAAI
-693 AAAEQAI
+693 AAADRAM
-700 QAHGARYNL
+700 QAHGARYKL
-709 PKYQRYPDQ
+709 PKYYNSSDYRVADQ
-718 YYTDAYRRIDSNGLV
+718 YQYIGSDGLAYGDGTGYDDYQN
-733 NYSYHV
+733 H
-739 FAPPLTH
+739 
-746 PDVPLYR
+746 PLYR
-753 VHPVFVPYV
+753 VRPVYVPFV

-768 RVWDQHHRFGMF
+768 GSLPEHFHDFVKNYQ
-780 EEKVDNPQGL
+780 EKVANPQGL
-790 SGRYNRYWA
+790 NQAHYRYWTGLGNPKNCIRSN
-799 EGDYSGRLDHTHEC
+799 ENSCMDTWPGKLTNMSVGYPETGGDTGSG
-813 DKGVPGCAMLRAG
+813 DKIIN
-826 KVGDLPQVGPDQ
+826 KH
-838 IRNGILYRNY
+838 Y
-848 TEEQHWA
+848 TEEQRWA
-855 PPKPI
+855 QPKPI
-860 RAHAWAPTI
+860 RAHA
-869 AVSYDLTDNSR
+869 
-880 LFVRYAQ
+880 
-887 MTRFPSVYEV
+887 
-897 GSFYNDVA
+897 
-905 YVGKPTAPN
+905 
-914 FRFKPERSRSWEI
+914 
-927 GYSFNFAPYWSRL
+927 
-940 RAGDIRLTYYR
+940 
-951 NRIQNVIETTDHF
+951 
-964 RTTQYDRKDT
+964 
-974 AGLEW
+974 
-979 QSRIDTGRFF
+979 
-989 AALGATY
+989 
-996 RLKQQ
+996 
-1001 MCDRDTAFDFDPY
+1001 
-1014 GYKGVPICIEGG
+1014 
-1026 YGSTRGYQALQPKY
+1026 
-1040 SINLDAGVRLLGE
+1040 
-1053 KLELGLRGIYHSGV
+1053 
-1067 NTKQYDQLLQR
+1067 
-1078 DLGYIFNTTGKP
+1078 
-1090 YHWRPSLTWDVYGR
+1090 
-1104 YQLHKN
+1104 
-1110 LNVNLGITNLTNR
+1110 
-1123 YYLDPMSNV
+1123 
-1132 PAPGPGRTVTFGLT
+1132 
-1146 AKF
+1146 

>member
-1 MSENKSRFPS
+1 MSENKSKLPS
-11 RPKILAVSLAG
+11 RPKILAVS
-22 ILIALPAYAAD
+22 
-33 NPPAEVTES
+33 
-42 SNIEALTVTGKR
+42 IEALTVTGKR
-54 SADQKGADDVYYKN
+54 NADQKGADDVYYKN

-120 RIPVTID
+120 RIPVTVD
-127 GTEQTVDVWMNNY
+127 GTEQTIDVWMNNY

-241 GQQSPQALVVDNF
+241 GEQSPQALVVDNF

-314 YDLQK
+314 HDLQK
-319 CYDEGGSDFNCKNSA
+319 CYDKGGSDFDCKNSA
-334 TFVPNMAKVYHPG
+334 TFVPNMAKIYHPG

-365 WHLPGSHNLGWQY
+365 WHLPGSHRLGWQY

-399 EEHNPSSRPKALSPQ
+399 EEHNPSSRPKELSPQ
-414 MQNIDSTIRT
+414 AQSVDSTIRT
-424 DTYKLGWDWK
+424 DTYKLGWAWK
-434 PEGSRWLDLQT
+434 PEGSRWVDLQA

-452 DSTRHQSGG
+452 NSTRHQSGG
-461 MELSVA
+461 MDLSSAYPDPFYDVWYWCTQR
-467 GRDLYYDAWHW
+467 GRI
-478 CNRRGQLP
+478 P
-486 PEQADSY
+486 PEHVDNYSS
-493 ADCNELLDDF
+493 CNDLMNDF
-503 GISGMSKEEVMRLLP
+503 GVNGKTKEQVLAMTP
-518 NNNGQYRVLSGAEQK
+518 NDNGRFRVISGAEQK

-544 NRFRLSDRL
+544 NRFRLRDRL

-566 AEEVEIVNSQDL
+566 AEEVEIVNSKDL
-578 FNLAGMATGMTKLA
+578 FNLAGMVTSMAKLA
-592 GPRGGERREWGTNL
+592 GPRGGDRREWGTNL
-606 VFDWQATDRLKISA
+606 VFDWQATNRLKISA
-620 GIRYH
+620 GIRYN

-647 GSGIS
+647 G
-652 IYEDGVS
+652 DGNQYYADGAYLPYFE
-659 LAYMELV
+659 LA
-666 GDQEQRDWDAV
+666 GDQERRDWNVV
-677 AEQRRQAYQSG
+677 AEQLRQAYQSG
-688 NIAAI
+688 DAAAI
-693 AAAEQAI
+693 AAAEQAA
-700 QAHGARYNL
+700 QAHGARYHL
-709 PKYQRYPDQ
+709 LKYYDGSYR
-718 YYTDAYRRIDSNGLV
+718 TDGYVYIGNDGRTYSADGRFGKV
-733 NYSYHV
+733 NEV
-739 FAPPLTH
+739 QNQ
-746 PDVPLYR
+746 PLYR
-753 VHPVFVPYV
+753 VRPVYVPFV

-768 RVWDQHHRFGMF
+768 GALPQHFHDFVSNYQ
-780 EEKVDNPQGL
+780 EKVTNPQGL
-790 SGRYNRYWA
+790 HGTHYRYWA
-799 EGDYSGRLDHTHEC
+799 GAGNTFNCIRSDATSCLAHN
-813 DKGVPGCAMLRAG
+813 LAG
-826 KVGDLPQVGPDQ
+826 KATNFEVGYPEYSDDTNTGPK
-838 IRNGILYRNY
+838 IIGRHY
-848 TEEQHWA
+848 TEEQYWA
-855 PPKPI
+855 QPKPI

-880 LFVRYAQ
+880 LSVRYAQ
-887 MTRFPSVYEV
+887 MSRFPSVYEV

-905 YVGKPTAPN
+905 YIGMPKAPN

-940 RAGDIRLTYYR
+940 RAGDMRLTYYR
-951 NRIQNVIETTDHF
+951 NRIQNVIETTDYF
-964 RTTQYDRKDT
+964 RTVQYDRKDT

-1001 MCDRDTAFDFDPY
+1001 MCDRDTTFDYDPY
-1014 GYKGVPICIEGG
+1014 GAKGVPICIEGG

-1053 KLELGLRGIYHSGV
+1053 KLELGLRGIYHSRV
-1067 NTKQYDQLLQR
+1067 NTKQYDQLLQK
-1078 DLGYIFNTTGKP
+1078 DLGIIFDTTGKP
-1090 YHWRPSLTWDVYGR
+1090 HHWRSSLTWDVYGR

-1110 LNVNLGITNLTNR
+1110 LNVNNLTNR

-1132 PAPGPGRTVTFGLT
+1132 AAPGPGRTVTFGLT

>member
-1 MSENKSRFPS
+1 MTTQSFC
-11 RPKILAVSLAG
+11 PKLLVVLLTGAFAHMQ
-22 ILIALPAYAAD
+22 AAAD
-33 NPPAEVTES
+33 TPAANGREPASAELET
-42 SNIEALTVTGKR
+42 IEIRGR
-54 SADQKGADDVYYKN
+54 RPDQRGADDVYRKN
-68 VSNAYVGKEYLERY
+68 VSNVYVGREYLERFQ
-82 RVQSAGDV
+82 VNAAGDV

-127 GTEQTVDVWMNNY
+127 GTEQTIDVWMNNY

-202 NNSRRPANNLN
+202 NNSTRPANNLN

-223 LPLGATADG
+223 LPFGATADG
-232 AGGGVDPLT
+232 AGGGFDPLT
-241 GQQSPQALVVDNF
+241 GQQSPQALVADGL

-301 GTKGAEGYLNNPV
+301 GTKGAEGYLHNPV

-319 CYDEGGSDFNCKNSA
+319 CYDQGGSDFNCKNSA

-399 EEHNPSSRPKALSPQ
+399 EEHNPSSRPKELSPQ
-414 MQNIDSTIRT
+414 MQSIDSTIRT
-424 DTYKLGWDWK
+424 DTYKLGWAWK
-434 PEGSRWLDLQT
+434 PEGSRWIDLQA

-452 DSTRHQSGG
+452 NSTRHQSGG
-461 MELSVA
+461 MDLSSARPDPFYDVWYWCTQR
-467 GRDLYYDAWHW
+467 GRI
-478 CNRRGQLP
+478 P
-486 PEQADSY
+486 PEHVDNYSS
-493 ADCNELLDDF
+493 CNDLMNDF
-503 GISGMSKEEVMRLLP
+503 GVNGLTKEQVLAMTP
-518 NNNGQYRVLSGAEQK
+518 NDNGQFRVLSGAEQK

-566 AEEVEIVNSQDL
+566 AEEVEIVNSKDL
-578 FNLAGMATGMTKLA
+578 FNLAGMATGLTKLA
-592 GPRGGERREWGTNL
+592 GPRGGQRREWGTNL

-625 NFRGFDT
+625 NFKGFDR
-632 ALAEGRARRDPRYQA
+632 ALAEGRARHDPRYRA
-647 GSGIS
+647 GGPGGNS
-652 IYEDGVS
+652 IYRAGAY
-659 LAYMELV
+659 LPYMELV
-666 GDQEQRDWDAV
+666 SDQEQRDWDAV

-688 NIAAI
+688 NTAAI

-709 PKYQRYPDQ
+709 PKYQNSDE
-718 YYTDAYRRIDSNGLV
+718 YYTDAYRRIDRNGFV
-733 NYSYHV
+733 NHSYHLSG
-739 FAPPLTH
+739 PPLTH

-790 SGRYNRYWA
+790 NGSYNRYWLHGNRFPHA
-799 EGDYSGRLDHTHEC
+799 SGYYGCEKDI
-813 DKGVPGCAMLRAG
+813 PGCAMLRRKLSDSSEG
-826 KVGDLPQVGPDQ
+826 TLVPGLDQ
-838 IRNGILYRNY
+838 GIVTRRY
-848 TEEQHWA
+848 TEEQYWA
-855 PPKPI
+855 MPKPI

-880 LFVRYAQ
+880 LFARYAQ

-905 YVGKPTAPN
+905 YVGKPTAPT

-927 GYSFNFAPYWSRL
+927 GYSFNFAPYWSKL
-940 RAGDIRLTYYR
+940 RAGDVRLTYYR
-951 NRIQNVIETTDHF
+951 NRIENVIETTDYF

-989 AALGATY
+989 ASLGATY

-1001 MCDRDTAFDFDPY
+1001 MCDRDMAFDFDPY
-1014 GYKGVPICIEGG
+1014 GYKGVPVCIEGG

-1053 KLELGLRGIYHSGV
+1053 RLELGLRGIYHSSV
-1067 NTKQYDQLLQR
+1067 NTKQYDALLQKE
-1078 DLGYIFNTTGKP
+1078 LGYIFNTSGKP

>member
-1 MSENKSRFPS
+1 MMSGFS
-11 RPKILAVSLAG
+11 PKPKTIILSLAG
-22 ILIALPAYAAD
+22 AFGALAFAD
-33 NPPAEVTES
+33 TPNNTEQQKEL
-42 SNIEALTVTGKR
+42 NTIVVHGKR

-127 GTEQTVDVWMNNY
+127 GTEQTIDVWMNNY

-175 VTIRTIEADDIV
+175 MSIRTIEAGDIV

-202 NNSRRPANNLN
+202 NNRTRPANNLN

-232 AGGGVDPLT
+232 AGGGSDPIT

-254 TPPAHKSGRDNWR
+254 TPPQHKSGRDNWR

-301 GTKGAEGYLNNPV
+301 GRKGAEGYLNNPV

-334 TFVPNMAKVYHPG
+334 TFIPNMARIYHPG

-365 WHLPGSHNLGWQY
+365 WHLPGSHRLGWQY

-399 EEHNPSSRPKALSPQ
+399 EEHNETNRPKELSPQ
-414 MQNIDSTIRT
+414 AQSIDSTIRT
-424 DTYKLGWDWK
+424 DTYKLGWAWK
-434 PEGSRWLDLQT
+434 PENSRWVDLQA

-452 DSTRHQSGG
+452 NSTRHQSGG
-461 MELSVA
+461 MDLSSARPDPFYDVWYWCTQR
-467 GRDLYYDAWHW
+467 GRI
-478 CNRRGQLP
+478 P
-486 PEQADSY
+486 PEHVDNYSS
-493 ADCNELLDDF
+493 CNDLMNDF
-503 GISGMSKEEVMRLLP
+503 GVNGLTKEQVLAMTP
-518 NNNGQYRVLSGAEQK
+518 NDNGQFRVISGAEQK

-544 NRFRLSDRL
+544 NRFRLRDRL

-578 FNLAGMATGMTKLA
+578 FNLAGMVTGLTKLA

-606 VFDWQATDRLKISA
+606 VFDWQAADRLKISA

-647 GSGIS
+647 G
-652 IYEDGVS
+652 DGTQHYADGAYLPYFE
-659 LAYMELV
+659 LA
-666 GDQEQRDWDAV
+666 GDQERRDWNVV
-677 AEQRRQAYQSG
+677 AEQLRQAYQSG
-688 NIAAI
+688 DAAAI
-693 AAAEQAI
+693 AAAVQAE
-700 QAHGARYNL
+700 QAHGARYHL
-709 PKYQRYPDQ
+709 LKYYDGSYR
-718 YYTDAYRRIDSNGLV
+718 TDGYVYIGNDGRAYFDGRFGGV
-733 NYSYHV
+733 NE
-739 FAPPLTH
+739 AQNQ
-746 PDVPLYR
+746 PLYR
-753 VHPVFVPYV
+753 VRPVYVPFV

-768 RVWDQHHRFGMF
+768 GALPQHFHDFVSNYQ
-780 EEKVDNPQGL
+780 EKVTNPQGL
-790 SGRYNRYWA
+790 HGTHYRYWA
-799 EGDYSGRLDHTHEC
+799 
-813 DKGVPGCAMLRAG
+813 GVGNPIDCIRSDAASCLAHNLSG
-826 KVGDLPQVGPDQ
+826 KVTNFQVGYPEYGDDTGLGLK
-838 IRNGILYRNY
+838 IIGRHY
-848 TEEQHWA
+848 TEEQYWA
-855 PPKPI
+855 QPKPI

-887 MTRFPSVYEV
+887 MSRFPSVYEV

-905 YVGKPTAPN
+905 YAGMPKAPN

-940 RAGDIRLTYYR
+940 RAGDMRLTYYR
-951 NRIQNVIETTDHF
+951 NRIQNVIETTDYF
-964 RTTQYDRKDT
+964 RTVQYDRKDT

-1001 MCDRDTAFDFDPY
+1001 MCDRDTAFD
-1014 GYKGVPICIEGG
+1014 

-1053 KLELGLRGIYHSGV
+1053 KLELGLRGIYHSRV
-1067 NTKQYDQLLQR
+1067 NTKQYDQLLQK
-1078 DLGYIFNTTGKP
+1078 DLGIIFDTTGKP
-1090 YHWRPSLTWDVYGR
+1090 HHWRSSLTWDVYGR
-1104 YQLHKN
+1104 YRLHKN

-1132 PAPGPGRTVTFGLT
+1132 AAPGPGRTVTFGLT

>member
-1 MSENKSRFPS
+1 MTTQSFC
-11 RPKILAVSLAG
+11 PKLLVVLLTGAFAHMQ
-22 ILIALPAYAAD
+22 AAAD
-33 NPPAEVTES
+33 TPAANGREPASAELET
-42 SNIEALTVTGKR
+42 IEIKGR
-54 SADQKGADDVYYKN
+54 RPDQRGADDVYRKN
-68 VSNAYVGKEYLERY
+68 VSNAYIGKEYLERY
-82 RVQSAGDV
+82 RINAAGDV

-127 GTEQTVDVWMNNY
+127 GTEQTIDVWMNNY

-202 NNSRRPANNLN
+202 NNSTRPANNLN

-223 LPLGATADG
+223 LPFGATADG
-232 AGGGVDPLT
+232 AGGGFDPLT
-241 GQQSPQALVVDNF
+241 GQQSPQALVADGL

-282 ELSDGLAA
+282 ELADGLAA

-334 TFVPNMAKVYHPG
+334 TFIPNMARIYHPG

-399 EEHNPSSRPKALSPQ
+399 EEHNPSSRPKELSPQ
-414 MQNIDSTIRT
+414 MQSIDSTIRT
-424 DTYKLGWDWK
+424 DTYKLGWAWK
-434 PEGSRWLDLQT
+434 PEGSRWIDLQA

-452 DSTRHQSGG
+452 NSTRHQSGG
-461 MELSVA
+461 MDLSSARPDPFYDVWYWCTQR
-467 GRDLYYDAWHW
+467 GRI
-478 CNRRGQLP
+478 P
-486 PEQADSY
+486 PEHVDNYSS
-493 ADCNELLDDF
+493 CNDLMNDF
-503 GISGMSKEEVMRLLP
+503 GVNGLTKEQVLAMTP
-518 NNNGQYRVLSGAEQK
+518 NDNGQFRVLSGAEQK
-533 TRVSRTGFDIS
+533 TRVSRTGFDFS

-566 AEEVEIVNSQDL
+566 AEEVEIVNSKDL
-578 FNLAGMATGMTKLA
+578 FNLAGLATGVTKLA

-625 NFRGFDT
+625 NFKGFDR
-632 ALAEGRARRDPRYQA
+632 ALAEGRARHDPRYRA
-647 GSGIS
+647 GGPGGNS
-652 IYEDGVS
+652 IYRAGAY
-659 LAYMELV
+659 LPYMELV
-666 GDQEQRDWDAV
+666 SDQEQRDWDAV

-688 NIAAI
+688 NTAAI

-709 PKYQRYPDQ
+709 PKYQNSDE
-718 YYTDAYRRIDSNGLV
+718 YYTDAYRRIDRNGFV
-733 NYSYHV
+733 NHSYHLSG
-739 FAPPLTH
+739 PPLTH

-790 SGRYNRYWA
+790 NGSYNRYWLHGNRFPHA
-799 EGDYSGRLDHTHEC
+799 SGYYGCEKDI
-813 DKGVPGCAMLRAG
+813 PGCAMLRRKLSDSSEG
-826 KVGDLPQVGPDQ
+826 TLVPGLDQ
-838 IRNGILYRNY
+838 GIVTRRY
-848 TEEQHWA
+848 TEEQYWA
-855 PPKPI
+855 MPKPI

-880 LFVRYAQ
+880 LFARYAQ

-905 YVGKPTAPN
+905 YVGKPTAPT

-927 GYSFNFAPYWSRL
+927 GYSFNFAPYWSKL
-940 RAGDIRLTYYR
+940 RAGDVRLTYYR
-951 NRIQNVIETTDHF
+951 NRIENVIETTDYF

-989 AALGATY
+989 ASLGATY

-1001 MCDRDTAFDFDPY
+1001 MCDRDMAFDFDPY
-1014 GYKGVPICIEGG
+1014 GYKGVPVCIEGG

-1053 KLELGLRGIYHSGV
+1053 RLELGLRGIYHSSV
-1067 NTKQYDQLLQR
+1067 NTKQYDALLQKE
-1078 DLGYIFNTTGKP
+1078 LGYIFNTSGKP

>member
-1 MSENKSRFPS
+1 MMSGFS
-11 RPKILAVSLAG
+11 PKPKTIILSLAG
-22 ILIALPAYAAD
+22 AFGALAFAD
-33 NPPAEVTES
+33 TPNNTEQQKEL
-42 SNIEALTVTGKR
+42 NTIVVHGKR

-127 GTEQTVDVWMNNY
+127 GTEQTIDVWMNNY

-175 VTIRTIEADDIV
+175 MSIRTIEAGDIV

-202 NNSRRPANNLN
+202 NNRTRPANNLN

-232 AGGGVDPLT
+232 AGGGSDPIT

-254 TPPAHKSGRDNWR
+254 TPPQHKSGRDNWR

-301 GTKGAEGYLNNPV
+301 GRKGAEGYLNNPV

-334 TFVPNMAKVYHPG
+334 TFIPNMARIYHPG

-365 WHLPGSHNLGWQY
+365 WHLPGSHRLGWQY

-399 EEHNPSSRPKALSPQ
+399 EEHNETNRPKELSPQ
-414 MQNIDSTIRT
+414 AQSIDSTIRT
-424 DTYKLGWDWK
+424 DTYKLGWAWK
-434 PEGSRWLDLQT
+434 PENSRWVDLQA

-452 DSTRHQSGG
+452 NSTRHQSGG
-461 MELSVA
+461 MDLSSARPDPFYDVWYWCTQR
-467 GRDLYYDAWHW
+467 GRI
-478 CNRRGQLP
+478 P
-486 PEQADSY
+486 PEHVDNYSS
-493 ADCNELLDDF
+493 CNDLMNDF
-503 GISGMSKEEVMRLLP
+503 GVNGLTKEQVLAMTP
-518 NNNGQYRVLSGAEQK
+518 NDNGQFRVISGAEQK

-544 NRFRLSDRL
+544 NRFRLRDRL

-578 FNLAGMATGMTKLA
+578 FNLAGMVTGMTKLA

-606 VFDWQATDRLKISA
+606 VFDWQAADRLKISA

-647 GSGIS
+647 G
-652 IYEDGVS
+652 DGTQHYADGAYLPYFE
-659 LAYMELV
+659 LA
-666 GDQEQRDWDAV
+666 GDQERRDWNVV
-677 AEQRRQAYQSG
+677 AEQLRQAYQSG
-688 NIAAI
+688 DAAAI
-693 AAAEQAI
+693 AAAVQAE
-700 QAHGARYNL
+700 QAHGARYHL
-709 PKYQRYPDQ
+709 LKYYDGSYR
-718 YYTDAYRRIDSNGLV
+718 TDGYVYIGNDGRAYFDGRFGGV
-733 NYSYHV
+733 NE
-739 FAPPLTH
+739 AQNQ
-746 PDVPLYR
+746 PLYR
-753 VHPVFVPYV
+753 VRPVYVPFV

-768 RVWDQHHRFGMF
+768 GALPQHFHDFVSNYQ
-780 EEKVDNPQGL
+780 EKVTNPQGL
-790 SGRYNRYWA
+790 HGTHYRYWA
-799 EGDYSGRLDHTHEC
+799 
-813 DKGVPGCAMLRAG
+813 GVGNPIDCIRSDAASCLAHNLSG
-826 KVGDLPQVGPDQ
+826 KVTNFQVGYPEYGDDTGLGLK
-838 IRNGILYRNY
+838 IIGRHY
-848 TEEQHWA
+848 TEEQYWA
-855 PPKPI
+855 QPKPI

-887 MTRFPSVYEV
+887 MSRFPSVYEV

-905 YVGKPTAPN
+905 YAGMPKAPN

-940 RAGDIRLTYYR
+940 RAGDMRLTYYR
-951 NRIQNVIETTDHF
+951 NRIQNVIETTDYF
-964 RTTQYDRKDT
+964 RTVQYDRKDT

-1001 MCDRDTAFDFDPY
+1001 MCDR
-1014 GYKGVPICIEGG
+1014 
-1026 YGSTRGYQALQPKY
+1026 
-1040 SINLDAGVRLLGE
+1040 
-1053 KLELGLRGIYHSGV
+1053 
-1067 NTKQYDQLLQR
+1067 
-1078 DLGYIFNTTGKP
+1078 
-1090 YHWRPSLTWDVYGR
+1090 
-1104 YQLHKN
+1104 
-1110 LNVNLGITNLTNR
+1110 
-1123 YYLDPMSNV
+1123 
-1132 PAPGPGRTVTFGLT
+1132 
-1146 AKF
+1146 